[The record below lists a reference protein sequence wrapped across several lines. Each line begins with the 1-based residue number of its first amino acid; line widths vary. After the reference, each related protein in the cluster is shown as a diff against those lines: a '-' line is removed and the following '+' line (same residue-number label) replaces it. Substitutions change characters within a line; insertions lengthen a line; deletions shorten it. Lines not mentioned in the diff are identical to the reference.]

1 MALVLLICMVVSF
14 APAAY
19 ADVDEAPAVQEEPT
33 VQEET
38 VVEESTVKEPV
49 SEEEALV
56 EENDAETPEQP
67 AVPSGS
73 NSIKELFKFHCTT
86 DDTHADQTY
95 NWFGSYVKY
104 NNDMAYDAAR
114 GVWTASANITNV
126 QTLLST
132 GVKAPNKVWG
142 KTHYHTDADGNK
154 VITATIKLVWD
165 ASASGLNASGTQ
177 TTGLWLPD
185 GGVQTVDVWCATA
198 PAAPTIAALPK
209 STKSSTAIRV
219 QDSTVPFDPKN
230 TRDTVSSNVHYFRDL
245 KEGTYEFTPVTKDEN
260 GDFWC
265 TLKITDFAPYVANFN
280 TRNSNP
286 TPAYRIDEELT
297 TATFEWTLKYTG
309 SKTNYAQDGSGWS
322 IQSSSWA
329 KGETSRTGKLLYV
342 AQQYSVTYTDGVNGK
357 AFADQVLYAK
367 PGSATPDF
375 VGEPT
380 RAGYSFVGWTPEVS
394 DTVTGDV
401 VYTAVWKALSY
412 KITFNGN
419 GGKVGSAGAYTSK
432 KTFET
437 DSEVKLASAYDNTR
451 GKFVKAL
458 SDDYSTNY
466 RQIGWNTAKDGSGT
480 HYAMNGTMTMPAGNV
495 TLYAEW
501 EGYEWIHWNATVGE
515 GGESITIHEGVT
527 GATAKTGTSFK
538 LYTGNVGTGYGKVP
552 AAYYTPVEAT
562 AKDGYY
568 FVGWYDVAKD
578 ALVSAKTNLTTQD
591 FRDLRKLTM
600 AESGAV
606 LEARFAK
613 YLVVTYTDGVEDEDV
628 FADQVYSVKPGE
640 ATPEFVGTPTRT
652 NYDFKGWEPEVSAT
666 VTGDVT
672 YTAKWEPSTKKMPKN
687 ITEADVNKM
696 QIRAYAEGTESY
708 SSINE
713 MLSCS
718 PRIYAKGVEYTINP
732 VVGNDVDGYTTSV
745 TFHFKHG
752 DQLEAGAISVFNS
765 ERGLG
770 YYSDW
775 EKWTGNW
782 SYDFD
787 EYTGA
792 AKNGATRPAEQTLT
806 LKWVVTVNPRTGRET
821 GSWKALD
828 KNGNLAGNNT
838 AAINN
843 VIQVNLKLERTVTY
857 TDGVNGVVFADQVY
871 TIRNGSVAPAFDGTP
886 TREGYKFAGWE
897 PAFDATAKIYADTT
911 YVAQWIALYTVTYTD
926 GVDGEEI
933 FADQSTTVEDGSKT
947 PAFDG
952 TPEREGYVFK
962 GWAPAVAETV
972 TGNVTY
978 VAQWTALYT
987 VTYTDGVDGEE
998 LFADQSTTVE
1008 DGSKTPA
1015 FVGTPER
1022 AGYTFAGWAPEVA
1035 ETVTENVT
1043 YTAQWT
1049 ANDYTLS
1056 RNSNGGD
1063 ELADVT
1069 VTMGQPYGD
1078 AIVASPRAGYTEDG
1092 WFLIVDDTVIGT
1104 EIKADTEVA
1113 MPDNHRI
1120 FLKRSIAPVT
1130 VTVSEDII
1138 KDYDGEKVTLT
1149 ASTDEYTGLVYSYQW
1164 YKDGEE
1170 IKGATGKTLTLD
1182 GNVADSGVYT
1192 VKLTVTNAQ
1201 DSGVVTE
1208 NESVTA
1214 EAEVKVV
1221 INKINNSLTYNYNGA
1236 DEEDS
1241 TVETIESAIT
1251 VDADKEIT
1259 RKGYDF
1265 LGWNTKAD
1273 GTGDSYKSGDELTFV
1288 DNGNGGE
1295 AVTLYAQWKGKEYKL
1310 TFKIKEDPDFKEDV
1324 KLNFTSKT
1332 VVYGEKVGQFP
1343 YATRKDHI
1351 LVWYDKDGKRVNSE
1365 TVYLVEGDSTYTGV
1379 WTEYKPVVATGD
1391 SSNIALYAAAMFAS
1405 IACIGAGIILLRRK
1419 REE

>member
-1 MALVLLICMVVSF
+1 MSKNKGFSRVMALVLLICMVVSF

-19 ADVDEAPAVQEEPT
+19 ADVDEAPAVQEE
-33 VQEET
+33 T
-38 VVEESTVKEPV
+38 VVEESTVKKPV
-49 SEEEALV
+49 SEEEAPV

-73 NSIKELFKFHCTT
+73 NSIKELFKFHCTA

-104 NNDMAYDAAR
+104 NNDIAYDAAR

-142 KTHYHTDADGNK
+142 KTHYHTDADGNT
-154 VITATIKLVWD
+154 VRTATIKLIWNPD
-165 ASASGLNASGTQ
+165 AVGQNASGTETTGLWLPDGGVQ
-177 TTGLWLPD
+177 TVDVWCATAPAAPTIAGSFTRSAGSTVAIRIQDSAYDIPKYAKSYSKVTYFRYLKEGTYKFTPVTKDENGDYWCDLIIDPTSYIDEFNTANKADPAFRLDPNKPLSNFTYKMKYTGSKTDFKTDGSGWSMQSSSYDKTIGETAKTGKVAYVSQYYIVKYTDGVGGKAFADQTYYAAPNGATPAFNGTPTRTNYNFIGWDTTVADTVTGDVTYTAVWEIAEPVVPSGANSAKELFKFHCTVDDTHADQTYNWFGSYVKYNNDKTYDAERGVWTASANITNVQTLLSTGVKAPNKVWGKTHYHTDADGNTVRTATIKLIWNPDAVGQNASGTETTGLWLPD

-198 PAAPTIAALPK
+198 PAAPTIAALPR

-219 QDSTVPFDPKN
+219 QNSTVPFDPKN

-265 TLKITDFAPYVANFN
+265 TLKITDFAPYVTKFN
-280 TRNSNP
+280 TRNNNP

-309 SKTNYAQDGSGWS
+309 SKTDYKQDGSGWS

-342 AQQYSVTYTDGVNGK
+342 SQY
-357 AFADQVLYAK
+357 
-367 PGSATPDF
+367 
-375 VGEPT
+375 
-380 RAGYSFVGWTPEVS
+380 
-394 DTVTGDV
+394 
-401 VYTAVWKALSY
+401 
-412 KITFNGN
+412 
-419 GGKVGSAGAYTSK
+419 
-432 KTFET
+432 
-437 DSEVKLASAYDNTR
+437 
-451 GKFVKAL
+451 
-458 SDDYSTNY
+458 
-466 RQIGWNTAKDGSGT
+466 
-480 HYAMNGTMTMPAGNV
+480 
-495 TLYAEW
+495 
-501 EGYEWIHWNATVGE
+501 
-515 GGESITIHEGVT
+515 
-527 GATAKTGTSFK
+527 
-538 LYTGNVGTGYGKVP
+538 
-552 AAYYTPVEAT
+552 
-562 AKDGYY
+562 
-568 FVGWYDVAKD
+568 
-578 ALVSAKTNLTTQD
+578 
-591 FRDLRKLTM
+591 
-600 AESGAV
+600 
-606 LEARFAK
+606 
-613 YLVVTYTDGVEDEDV
+613 
-628 FADQVYSVKPGE
+628 
-640 ATPEFVGTPTRT
+640 
-652 NYDFKGWEPEVSAT
+652 
-666 VTGDVT
+666 
-672 YTAKWEPSTKKMPKN
+672 
-687 ITEADVNKM
+687 
-696 QIRAYAEGTESY
+696 
-708 SSINE
+708 
-713 MLSCS
+713 
-718 PRIYAKGVEYTINP
+718 
-732 VVGNDVDGYTTSV
+732 
-745 TFHFKHG
+745 
-752 DQLEAGAISVFNS
+752 
-765 ERGLG
+765 
-770 YYSDW
+770 
-775 EKWTGNW
+775 
-782 SYDFD
+782 
-787 EYTGA
+787 
-792 AKNGATRPAEQTLT
+792 
-806 LKWVVTVNPRTGRET
+806 
-821 GSWKALD
+821 
-828 KNGNLAGNNT
+828 
-838 AAINN
+838 
-843 VIQVNLKLERTVTY
+843 
-857 TDGVNGVVFADQVY
+857 
-871 TIRNGSVAPAFDGTP
+871 
-886 TREGYKFAGWE
+886 
-897 PAFDATAKIYADTT
+897 
-911 YVAQWIALYTVTYTD
+911 YTVTYTD
-926 GVDGEEI
+926 GINGEV
-933 FADQSTTVEDGSKT
+933 FADQSYTVRLGKAT

-962 GWAPAVAETV
+962 GWAPTVAETV

-978 VAQWTALYT
+978 VAQWNALYT

-1008 DGSKTPA
+1008 AGSKTPA
-1015 FVGTPER
+1015 FPRTPER
-1022 AGYTFAGWAPEVA
+1022 AGYTFAGWIPAVA
-1035 ETVTENVT
+1035 ETVTKDVT

-1056 RNSNGGD
+1056 RDSNGGD

-1092 WFLIVDDTVIGT
+1092 WFLIVDDTVRGT

-1130 VTVSEDII
+1130 VTVSEDIT
-1138 KDYDGEKVTLT
+1138 KDYDGEEIVLT
-1149 ASTDEYTGLVYSYQW
+1149 ASTEEYTGLRYAYQW
-1164 YKDGEE
+1164 YKDGEVLAG
-1170 IKGATGKTLTLD
+1170 KNDKTLTLD

-1201 DSGVVTE
+1201 DSGVITE
-1208 NESVTA
+1208 NDAVST

-1221 INKINNSLTYNYNGA
+1221 VNKINNSLTYNYNGA
-1236 DEEDS
+1236 DEKDS

-1273 GTGDSYKSGDELTFV
+1273 GTGDSYKSGDELTFA

-1351 LVWYDKDGKRVNSE
+1351 LVWYDKDGKRVDSE

-1405 IACIGAGIILLRRK
+1405 IACIGAGVILFRRK

>member
-1 MALVLLICMVVSF
+1 MSKNKGFSRVMALVLLICMVVSF

-19 ADVDEAPAVQEEPT
+19 ADVDEAPAVQEE
-33 VQEET
+33 T
-38 VVEESTVKEPV
+38 VVEESTVKKPV
-49 SEEEALV
+49 SEEEAPV

-73 NSIKELFKFHCTT
+73 NSIKELFKFHCTA

-114 GVWTASANITNV
+114 GVWTATANITNV

-142 KTHYHTDADGNK
+142 KTHYHTDADGNT
-154 VITATIKLVWD
+154 VRTATIKLVWD
-165 ASASGLNASGTQ
+165 ANATGQNASGTETTGLWLPDGGVQ
-177 TTGLWLPD
+177 TVDVWCATAPAAPTIAGSFTRSAGSTVAIRIQDSAYDIPKYAQSYSKVTYFRYLKEGTYKFTPVTKDENGDYWCDLIIDPTSYIDEFNTANKADPAFRLDPNKPLSNFTYKMKYTGSKTDFKTDGSGWSMQSSSYDKTIGETAKTGKVAYVSQYYIVKYTDGVGGKAFADQTYYAAPNGATPAFNGTPTRTNYNFIGWDTTVADTVTGDVTYTAVWEIAEPVVPSGANSAKELFKFHCTVDDTHADQTYNWFGNYVKYNNDKTYDAERGVWTATANITNVQTLLSTGVKAPNKVWGKTHYHTDADGNTVRTATIKLVWDANATGQNASGTETTGLWLPD

-198 PAAPTIAALPK
+198 PAAPTIAALPR

-219 QDSTVPFDPKN
+219 QNSTVPFDPKN

-265 TLKITDFAPYVANFN
+265 TLKITDFAPYVTKFN
-280 TRNSNP
+280 TRNNNP

-309 SKTNYAQDGSGWS
+309 SKTDYKQDGSGWS

-342 AQQYSVTYTDGVNGK
+342 SQYYTVTYSDG
-357 AFADQVLYAK
+357 A
-367 PGSATPDF
+367 
-375 VGEPT
+375 
-380 RAGYSFVGWTPEVS
+380 
-394 DTVTGDV
+394 
-401 VYTAVWKALSY
+401 
-412 KITFNGN
+412 
-419 GGKVGSAGAYTSK
+419 
-432 KTFET
+432 
-437 DSEVKLASAYDNTR
+437 
-451 GKFVKAL
+451 
-458 SDDYSTNY
+458 
-466 RQIGWNTAKDGSGT
+466 
-480 HYAMNGTMTMPAGNV
+480 NGT
-495 TLYAEW
+495 
-501 EGYEWIHWNATVGE
+501 
-515 GGESITIHEGVT
+515 
-527 GATAKTGTSFK
+527 
-538 LYTGNVGTGYGKVP
+538 
-552 AAYYTPVEAT
+552 
-562 AKDGYY
+562 
-568 FVGWYDVAKD
+568 
-578 ALVSAKTNLTTQD
+578 
-591 FRDLRKLTM
+591 
-600 AESGAV
+600 
-606 LEARFAK
+606 
-613 YLVVTYTDGVEDEDV
+613 V
-628 FADQVYSVKPGE
+628 FADQS
-640 ATPEFVGTPTRT
+640 
-652 NYDFKGWEPEVSAT
+652 
-666 VTGDVT
+666 
-672 YTAKWEPSTKKMPKN
+672 
-687 ITEADVNKM
+687 
-696 QIRAYAEGTESY
+696 
-708 SSINE
+708 
-713 MLSCS
+713 
-718 PRIYAKGVEYTINP
+718 
-732 VVGNDVDGYTTSV
+732 
-745 TFHFKHG
+745 
-752 DQLEAGAISVFNS
+752 
-765 ERGLG
+765 
-770 YYSDW
+770 
-775 EKWTGNW
+775 
-782 SYDFD
+782 
-787 EYTGA
+787 
-792 AKNGATRPAEQTLT
+792 
-806 LKWVVTVNPRTGRET
+806 
-821 GSWKALD
+821 
-828 KNGNLAGNNT
+828 
-838 AAINN
+838 
-843 VIQVNLKLERTVTY
+843 
-857 TDGVNGVVFADQVY
+857 
-871 TIRNGSVAPAFDGTP
+871 
-886 TREGYKFAGWE
+886 
-897 PAFDATAKIYADTT
+897 
-911 YVAQWIALYTVTYTD
+911 YTVRL
-926 GVDGEEI
+926 GK
-933 FADQSTTVEDGSKT
+933 AT

-962 GWAPAVAETV
+962 GWAPTVAETV
-972 TGNVTY
+972 TGNATY
-978 VAQWTALYT
+978 VAQWNALYT

-1008 DGSKTPA
+1008 AGSKTPA
-1015 FVGTPER
+1015 FPRTPER
-1022 AGYTFAGWAPEVA
+1022 AGYTFSGWAPEVA
-1035 ETVTENVT
+1035 ETVTKDVT

-1056 RNSNGGD
+1056 RDSNGGD

-1092 WFLIVDDTVIGT
+1092 WFLIVDDTVRGT

-1130 VTVSEDII
+1130 VTVSEDIT
-1138 KDYDGEKVTLT
+1138 KDYDGEEIVLT
-1149 ASTDEYTGLVYSYQW
+1149 ASTEEYTGLRYAYQW
-1164 YKDGEE
+1164 YKDGEVLAG
-1170 IKGATGKTLTLD
+1170 KNDKTLTLD

-1192 VKLTVTNAQ
+1192 VKLTVTTAQ
-1201 DSGVVTE
+1201 DSGVITE
-1208 NESVTA
+1208 NDAVST

-1221 INKINNSLTYNYNGA
+1221 VNKINNSLTYNYNGA
-1236 DEEDS
+1236 DEKDS
-1241 TVETIESAIT
+1241 TVETTESAIT

-1273 GTGDSYKSGDELTFV
+1273 GTGDSYKNGDELTFV

-1405 IACIGAGIILLRRK
+1405 IACIGAGVILLRRK

>member
-1 MALVLLICMVVSF
+1 MSKNKGFSRVMALVLLICMVVSF

-19 ADVDEAPAVQEEPT
+19 ADVDEAPAVQEE
-33 VQEET
+33 T
-38 VVEESTVKEPV
+38 VVEESTVKKPV
-49 SEEEALV
+49 SEEEAPV

-73 NSIKELFKFHCTT
+73 NSIKELFKFHCTA

-95 NWFGSYVKY
+95 NWFGSYVKQ
-104 NNDMAYDAAR
+104 NNDMAYDAARGVWTATANITNVQTLLSTGVKAPNKVWGKTHYHTDADGNTVRTATIKLVWDANATGQNASGTETTGLWLPDGGVQTVDVWCATAPAAPTIAGSFTRSAGSTVAIRIQDSAYDIPKYAQSYSKVTYFRYLKEGTYEFTPVTKDENGDFWCDLVIDPTSYIDEFNTANKADPAFRLDPNKPLSNFTYKMKYTGSKTDFKTDGSGWSMQSSSYDKTIGETAKTGKVAYVSQYYIVKYTDGVGGKAFADQTHYAAPNGATPAFNGTPTRTNYNFIGWDTTVADTVTGDVTYTAVWEIAEPVVPSGANSAKELFKFHCTVDDTHADQTYNWFGNYVKYNNDKTYDAER

-142 KTHYHTDADGNK
+142 KTHYHTDADGNT
-154 VITATIKLVWD
+154 VRTATIKLIWNPD
-165 ASASGLNASGTQ
+165 AVGQNASGTE

-198 PAAPTIAALPK
+198 PAAPTIAALPR

-219 QDSTVPFDPKN
+219 QNSTVPFDPKN

-265 TLKITDFAPYVANFN
+265 TLKITDFAPYVTKFN
-280 TRNSNP
+280 TRNNNP

-309 SKTNYAQDGSGWS
+309 SKTDYKQDGSGWS

-342 AQQYSVTYTDGVNGK
+342 SQYYTVTYSDG
-357 AFADQVLYAK
+357 A
-367 PGSATPDF
+367 
-375 VGEPT
+375 
-380 RAGYSFVGWTPEVS
+380 
-394 DTVTGDV
+394 
-401 VYTAVWKALSY
+401 
-412 KITFNGN
+412 
-419 GGKVGSAGAYTSK
+419 
-432 KTFET
+432 
-437 DSEVKLASAYDNTR
+437 
-451 GKFVKAL
+451 
-458 SDDYSTNY
+458 
-466 RQIGWNTAKDGSGT
+466 
-480 HYAMNGTMTMPAGNV
+480 NGT
-495 TLYAEW
+495 
-501 EGYEWIHWNATVGE
+501 
-515 GGESITIHEGVT
+515 
-527 GATAKTGTSFK
+527 
-538 LYTGNVGTGYGKVP
+538 
-552 AAYYTPVEAT
+552 
-562 AKDGYY
+562 
-568 FVGWYDVAKD
+568 
-578 ALVSAKTNLTTQD
+578 
-591 FRDLRKLTM
+591 
-600 AESGAV
+600 
-606 LEARFAK
+606 
-613 YLVVTYTDGVEDEDV
+613 V
-628 FADQVYSVKPGE
+628 FADQS
-640 ATPEFVGTPTRT
+640 
-652 NYDFKGWEPEVSAT
+652 
-666 VTGDVT
+666 
-672 YTAKWEPSTKKMPKN
+672 
-687 ITEADVNKM
+687 
-696 QIRAYAEGTESY
+696 
-708 SSINE
+708 
-713 MLSCS
+713 
-718 PRIYAKGVEYTINP
+718 
-732 VVGNDVDGYTTSV
+732 
-745 TFHFKHG
+745 
-752 DQLEAGAISVFNS
+752 
-765 ERGLG
+765 
-770 YYSDW
+770 
-775 EKWTGNW
+775 
-782 SYDFD
+782 
-787 EYTGA
+787 
-792 AKNGATRPAEQTLT
+792 
-806 LKWVVTVNPRTGRET
+806 
-821 GSWKALD
+821 
-828 KNGNLAGNNT
+828 
-838 AAINN
+838 
-843 VIQVNLKLERTVTY
+843 
-857 TDGVNGVVFADQVY
+857 
-871 TIRNGSVAPAFDGTP
+871 
-886 TREGYKFAGWE
+886 
-897 PAFDATAKIYADTT
+897 
-911 YVAQWIALYTVTYTD
+911 YTVRL
-926 GVDGEEI
+926 GK
-933 FADQSTTVEDGSKT
+933 AT

-962 GWAPAVAETV
+962 GWAPTVAETV
-972 TGNVTY
+972 TSNATY
-978 VAQWTALYT
+978 VAQWNALYT

-1008 DGSKTPA
+1008 AGSKTPA
-1015 FVGTPER
+1015 FPRTPER
-1022 AGYTFAGWAPEVA
+1022 AGYTFAGWIPAVA
-1035 ETVTENVT
+1035 ETVTKDVT

-1056 RNSNGGD
+1056 RDSNGGD

-1092 WFLIVDDTVIGT
+1092 WFLIVDDTVRGT

-1130 VTVSEDII
+1130 VTVSEDIT
-1138 KDYDGEKVTLT
+1138 KDYDGEEIVLT
-1149 ASTDEYTGLVYSYQW
+1149 ASIEEYTGLRYAYQW
-1164 YKDGEE
+1164 YKDGEVLAG
-1170 IKGATGKTLTLD
+1170 KNDKTLTLD

-1201 DSGVVTE
+1201 DSGVITE
-1208 NESVTA
+1208 NDAVST

-1221 INKINNSLTYNYNGA
+1221 VNKINNSLTYNYNGA
-1236 DEEDS
+1236 DEKDS
-1241 TVETIESAIT
+1241 TVETTESTVT

-1379 WTEYKPVVATGD
+1379 WTEYKPIVATGD

-1405 IACIGAGIILLRRK
+1405 IACIGAGVILLRRK

>member
-1 MALVLLICMVVSF
+1 MSKNKGFSRVMALVLLICMVVSF

-19 ADVDEAPAVQEEPT
+19 ADVDEAPAVQEE
-33 VQEET
+33 T
-38 VVEESTVKEPV
+38 VVEESTVKKPV
-49 SEEEALV
+49 SEEEAPV

-73 NSIKELFKFHCTT
+73 NSIKELFKFHCTA

-104 NNDMAYDAAR
+104 NNDIAYDAAR

-126 QTLLST
+126 QTLLSA

-142 KTHYHTDADGNK
+142 KTHYHTDADGNT
-154 VITATIKLVWD
+154 VRTATIKLVWD

-185 GGVQTVDVWCATA
+185 GGVQTVDVWCATAPAAPTIAGSFTRSAGSTVAIRIQDSAYAIPKYAQSYSKVTYFRYLKEGTYKFTPVTKDENGDFWCDLVIDPTSYIDEFNTANKADPAFRLDPNKPLSNFTYKMKYTGSKTDFKTDGSGWSMQSSSYDKTIGETAKTGKVAYVSQYYIVKYTDGVGGKAFADQTYYAAPNGATPAFNGTPTRTNYNFIGWDTTVADTVTGDVTYTAVWEIAEPVVPSGANSAKELFKFHCTVDDTHADQTYNWFGSYVKYNNDKTYDAERGVWTATANITNVQTLLSTGVKAPNKVWGKTHYHTDADGNTVRTATIKLVWNPDAVGQNASGTETTGLWMPDGTQNVDVWCATA

-265 TLKITDFAPYVANFN
+265 TLKITDFAPYVTKFN

-286 TPAYRIDEELT
+286 TPAYSIDEELT

-309 SKTNYAQDGSGWS
+309 SKTDYKQDGSGWS

-342 AQQYSVTYTDGVNGK
+342 SQY
-357 AFADQVLYAK
+357 
-367 PGSATPDF
+367 
-375 VGEPT
+375 
-380 RAGYSFVGWTPEVS
+380 
-394 DTVTGDV
+394 
-401 VYTAVWKALSY
+401 
-412 KITFNGN
+412 
-419 GGKVGSAGAYTSK
+419 
-432 KTFET
+432 
-437 DSEVKLASAYDNTR
+437 
-451 GKFVKAL
+451 
-458 SDDYSTNY
+458 
-466 RQIGWNTAKDGSGT
+466 
-480 HYAMNGTMTMPAGNV
+480 
-495 TLYAEW
+495 
-501 EGYEWIHWNATVGE
+501 
-515 GGESITIHEGVT
+515 
-527 GATAKTGTSFK
+527 
-538 LYTGNVGTGYGKVP
+538 
-552 AAYYTPVEAT
+552 
-562 AKDGYY
+562 
-568 FVGWYDVAKD
+568 
-578 ALVSAKTNLTTQD
+578 
-591 FRDLRKLTM
+591 
-600 AESGAV
+600 
-606 LEARFAK
+606 
-613 YLVVTYTDGVEDEDV
+613 
-628 FADQVYSVKPGE
+628 
-640 ATPEFVGTPTRT
+640 
-652 NYDFKGWEPEVSAT
+652 
-666 VTGDVT
+666 
-672 YTAKWEPSTKKMPKN
+672 
-687 ITEADVNKM
+687 
-696 QIRAYAEGTESY
+696 
-708 SSINE
+708 
-713 MLSCS
+713 
-718 PRIYAKGVEYTINP
+718 
-732 VVGNDVDGYTTSV
+732 
-745 TFHFKHG
+745 
-752 DQLEAGAISVFNS
+752 
-765 ERGLG
+765 
-770 YYSDW
+770 
-775 EKWTGNW
+775 
-782 SYDFD
+782 
-787 EYTGA
+787 
-792 AKNGATRPAEQTLT
+792 
-806 LKWVVTVNPRTGRET
+806 
-821 GSWKALD
+821 
-828 KNGNLAGNNT
+828 
-838 AAINN
+838 
-843 VIQVNLKLERTVTY
+843 
-857 TDGVNGVVFADQVY
+857 
-871 TIRNGSVAPAFDGTP
+871 
-886 TREGYKFAGWE
+886 
-897 PAFDATAKIYADTT
+897 
-911 YVAQWIALYTVTYTD
+911 YTVTYTD
-926 GVDGEEI
+926 GINGEV
-933 FADQSTTVEDGSKT
+933 FADQSYTVRLGKAT
-947 PAFDG
+947 PAFVG

-972 TGNVTY
+972 TENVTYVAQWNALYTVTYTDGVDGEELFADQSYTVENGEATPAFVGTPEREGYVFKGWAPTVADTVTGNVTY
-978 VAQWTALYT
+978 VAQWNALYT

-1008 DGSKTPA
+1008 AGSKTPA
-1015 FVGTPER
+1015 FPRTPER

-1056 RNSNGGD
+1056 RDSNGG
-1063 ELADVT
+1063 EALADVT
-1069 VTMGQPYGD
+1069 VTFAKPYGD

-1092 WFLIVDDTVIGT
+1092 WFLIVDDTVRGT

-1130 VTVSEDII
+1130 VTVSEDIT
-1138 KDYDGEKVTLT
+1138 KDYDGEEIVLT
-1149 ASTDEYTGLVYSYQW
+1149 ASTEEYTGLRYAYQW
-1164 YKDGEE
+1164 YKDGEVLAG
-1170 IKGATGKTLTLD
+1170 KNDKTLTLD
-1182 GNVADSGVYT
+1182 GNVTDSGVYT

-1201 DSGVVTE
+1201 DSGVITE
-1208 NESVTA
+1208 NDAVST

-1221 INKINNSLTYNYNGA
+1221 VNKVNNSLTYNYNGA
-1236 DEEDS
+1236 DEKDS
-1241 TVETIESAIT
+1241 TVETIESTVT

-1295 AVTLYAQWKGKEYKL
+1295 SVTLYAQWKGKEYKL

-1324 KLNFTSKT
+1324 KLNFTTKT

-1405 IACIGAGIILLRRK
+1405 IACIGAGVILLRRK

>member
-1 MALVLLICMVVSF
+1 MSKNKGFSRVMALVLLICMVVSF

-19 ADVDEAPAVQEEPT
+19 ADVDEAPAVQEE
-33 VQEET
+33 T
-38 VVEESTVKEPV
+38 VVEESTVKKPV
-49 SEEEALV
+49 SEEEAPV

-73 NSIKELFKFHCTT
+73 NSIKELFKFHCTA

-114 GVWTASANITNV
+114 GVWTATANITNV

-142 KTHYHTDADGNK
+142 KTHYHTDADGNT
-154 VITATIKLVWD
+154 VRTATIKLVWD
-165 ASASGLNASGTQ
+165 ANATGQNASGTETTGLWLPDGGVQ
-177 TTGLWLPD
+177 TVDVWCATAPAAPTIAGSFTRSAGSTVAIRIQDSAYDIPKYAKSYSKVTYFRYLKEGTYKFTPVTKDENGDYWCDLIIDPTSYIDEFNTANKADPAFRLDPNKPLSNFTYKMKYTGSKTDFKTDGSGWSMQSSSYDKTIGETAKTGKVAYVSQYYIVKYTDGVGGKAFADQTYYAAPNGATPAFNGTPTRTNYNFIGWDTTVADTVTGDVTYTAVWEIAEPVVPSGANSAKELFKFHCTVDDTHADQTYNWFGNYVKYNNDKTYDAERGVWTASANITNVQTLLSTGVKAPNKVWSKTHYHTDADGNTVRTATIKLIWNPDAVGQNASGTETTGLWLPD

-198 PAAPTIAALPK
+198 PAAPTIAALPR

-219 QDSTVPFDPKN
+219 QNSTVPFDPKN

-265 TLKITDFAPYVANFN
+265 TLKITDFAPYVTKFN
-280 TRNSNP
+280 TRNNNP

-342 AQQYSVTYTDGVNGK
+342 SQLCTVTYSDGANG
-357 AFADQVLYAK
+357 
-367 PGSATPDF
+367 
-375 VGEPT
+375 E
-380 RAGYSFVGWTPEVS
+380 
-394 DTVTGDV
+394 
-401 VYTAVWKALSY
+401 
-412 KITFNGN
+412 
-419 GGKVGSAGAYTSK
+419 
-432 KTFET
+432 
-437 DSEVKLASAYDNTR
+437 
-451 GKFVKAL
+451 
-458 SDDYSTNY
+458 
-466 RQIGWNTAKDGSGT
+466 
-480 HYAMNGTMTMPAGNV
+480 
-495 TLYAEW
+495 
-501 EGYEWIHWNATVGE
+501 
-515 GGESITIHEGVT
+515 
-527 GATAKTGTSFK
+527 
-538 LYTGNVGTGYGKVP
+538 
-552 AAYYTPVEAT
+552 
-562 AKDGYY
+562 
-568 FVGWYDVAKD
+568 
-578 ALVSAKTNLTTQD
+578 
-591 FRDLRKLTM
+591 
-600 AESGAV
+600 
-606 LEARFAK
+606 
-613 YLVVTYTDGVEDEDV
+613 V
-628 FADQVYSVKPGE
+628 FADQS
-640 ATPEFVGTPTRT
+640 
-652 NYDFKGWEPEVSAT
+652 
-666 VTGDVT
+666 
-672 YTAKWEPSTKKMPKN
+672 
-687 ITEADVNKM
+687 
-696 QIRAYAEGTESY
+696 
-708 SSINE
+708 
-713 MLSCS
+713 
-718 PRIYAKGVEYTINP
+718 
-732 VVGNDVDGYTTSV
+732 
-745 TFHFKHG
+745 
-752 DQLEAGAISVFNS
+752 
-765 ERGLG
+765 
-770 YYSDW
+770 
-775 EKWTGNW
+775 
-782 SYDFD
+782 
-787 EYTGA
+787 
-792 AKNGATRPAEQTLT
+792 
-806 LKWVVTVNPRTGRET
+806 
-821 GSWKALD
+821 
-828 KNGNLAGNNT
+828 
-838 AAINN
+838 
-843 VIQVNLKLERTVTY
+843 
-857 TDGVNGVVFADQVY
+857 
-871 TIRNGSVAPAFDGTP
+871 
-886 TREGYKFAGWE
+886 
-897 PAFDATAKIYADTT
+897 
-911 YVAQWIALYTVTYTD
+911 YTVRL
-926 GVDGEEI
+926 GK
-933 FADQSTTVEDGSKT
+933 AT
-947 PAFDG
+947 PAFNG

-962 GWAPAVAETV
+962 GWAPTVAETV
-972 TGNVTY
+972 TGNATY
-978 VAQWTALYT
+978 VAQWNALYT

-1008 DGSKTPA
+1008 AGSKTPA
-1015 FVGTPER
+1015 FPRTPER
-1022 AGYTFAGWAPEVA
+1022 AGYTFSGWAPEVA
-1035 ETVTENVT
+1035 ETVTKDVT

-1056 RNSNGGD
+1056 RDSNGGD

-1092 WFLIVDDTVIGT
+1092 WFLIVDDTVRGT

-1130 VTVSEDII
+1130 VTVSEDIT
-1138 KDYDGEKVTLT
+1138 KDYDGEEIVLT
-1149 ASTDEYTGLVYSYQW
+1149 ASTEEYTGLRYTYQW
-1164 YKDGEE
+1164 YKDGEVLAG
-1170 IKGATGKTLTLD
+1170 KNDKTLTLD

-1201 DSGVVTE
+1201 DSGVITE
-1208 NESVTA
+1208 NDAVST

-1221 INKINNSLTYNYNGA
+1221 VNKINNSLTYNYNGA
-1236 DEEDS
+1236 DEKDS
-1241 TVETIESAIT
+1241 TVETIESTVT

-1405 IACIGAGIILLRRK
+1405 IACIGAGVILLRRK

>member
-1 MALVLLICMVVSF
+1 MSKNKGFSRVMALVLLICMVVSF

-19 ADVDEAPAVQEEPT
+19 ADVDEAPAVQEE
-33 VQEET
+33 T
-38 VVEESTVKEPV
+38 VVEESTVKKPV
-49 SEEEALV
+49 SEEEAPV
-56 EENDAETPEQP
+56 EEKDAETPEQP

-73 NSIKELFKFHCTT
+73 NSIKELFKFHCTA

-114 GVWTASANITNV
+114 GVWTATANITNV

-165 ASASGLNASGTQ
+165 ANATGQNASGTETTGLWLPDGGVQ
-177 TTGLWLPD
+177 TVDVWCATAPAAPTIAGSFTKSAGSTVAIRIQDSAYDIPKYAKSYSKVTYFRYLKEGTYKFTPVTKDENGDYWCDLIIDPTSYIDEFNTANKADPAFRLDPNKPLSNFTYKMKYTGSKTDFKTDGSGWSMQSSSYDKTIGETAKTGKVAYVSQYYIVKYTDGVGGKAFADQTHYAAPNGATPAFNGTPTRTNYNFIGWDTTVADTVTGDVTYTAVWEIAEPVVPSGANSAKELFKFHCTVDDTHADQTYNWFGNYVKYNNDKTYDAERGVWTASANITNVQTLLSTGVKAPNKVWGKTHYHTDADGNTVRTATIKLIWNPDAVGQNASGTETTGLWLPD

-198 PAAPTIAALPK
+198 PAAPTIAALPR

-219 QDSTVPFDPKN
+219 QNSTVPFDPKN

-265 TLKITDFAPYVANFN
+265 TLKITDFAPYVTKFN
-280 TRNSNP
+280 TRNNNP

-309 SKTNYAQDGSGWS
+309 SKTDYKQDGSGWS

-342 AQQYSVTYTDGVNGK
+342 SQYYTVTYSDG
-357 AFADQVLYAK
+357 A
-367 PGSATPDF
+367 
-375 VGEPT
+375 
-380 RAGYSFVGWTPEVS
+380 
-394 DTVTGDV
+394 
-401 VYTAVWKALSY
+401 
-412 KITFNGN
+412 
-419 GGKVGSAGAYTSK
+419 
-432 KTFET
+432 
-437 DSEVKLASAYDNTR
+437 
-451 GKFVKAL
+451 
-458 SDDYSTNY
+458 
-466 RQIGWNTAKDGSGT
+466 
-480 HYAMNGTMTMPAGNV
+480 NGT
-495 TLYAEW
+495 
-501 EGYEWIHWNATVGE
+501 
-515 GGESITIHEGVT
+515 
-527 GATAKTGTSFK
+527 
-538 LYTGNVGTGYGKVP
+538 
-552 AAYYTPVEAT
+552 
-562 AKDGYY
+562 
-568 FVGWYDVAKD
+568 
-578 ALVSAKTNLTTQD
+578 
-591 FRDLRKLTM
+591 
-600 AESGAV
+600 
-606 LEARFAK
+606 
-613 YLVVTYTDGVEDEDV
+613 V
-628 FADQVYSVKPGE
+628 FADQS
-640 ATPEFVGTPTRT
+640 
-652 NYDFKGWEPEVSAT
+652 
-666 VTGDVT
+666 
-672 YTAKWEPSTKKMPKN
+672 
-687 ITEADVNKM
+687 
-696 QIRAYAEGTESY
+696 
-708 SSINE
+708 
-713 MLSCS
+713 
-718 PRIYAKGVEYTINP
+718 
-732 VVGNDVDGYTTSV
+732 
-745 TFHFKHG
+745 
-752 DQLEAGAISVFNS
+752 
-765 ERGLG
+765 
-770 YYSDW
+770 
-775 EKWTGNW
+775 
-782 SYDFD
+782 
-787 EYTGA
+787 
-792 AKNGATRPAEQTLT
+792 
-806 LKWVVTVNPRTGRET
+806 
-821 GSWKALD
+821 
-828 KNGNLAGNNT
+828 
-838 AAINN
+838 
-843 VIQVNLKLERTVTY
+843 
-857 TDGVNGVVFADQVY
+857 
-871 TIRNGSVAPAFDGTP
+871 
-886 TREGYKFAGWE
+886 
-897 PAFDATAKIYADTT
+897 
-911 YVAQWIALYTVTYTD
+911 YTVRL
-926 GVDGEEI
+926 GK
-933 FADQSTTVEDGSKT
+933 AT

-962 GWAPAVAETV
+962 GWAPTVAETV
-972 TGNVTY
+972 TSNATY
-978 VAQWTALYT
+978 VAQWNALYT

-1008 DGSKTPA
+1008 AGSKTPA
-1015 FVGTPER
+1015 FPRTPER
-1022 AGYTFAGWAPEVA
+1022 AGYTFAGWIPAVA
-1035 ETVTENVT
+1035 ETVTKDVT

-1056 RNSNGGD
+1056 RDSNGGD

-1078 AIVASPRAGYTEDG
+1078 AIVASPRDGYTEDG
-1092 WFLIVDDTVIGT
+1092 WFLIVDDTVRGT

-1130 VTVSEDII
+1130 VTVSEDIT
-1138 KDYDGEKVTLT
+1138 KDYDGEEIVLT
-1149 ASTDEYTGLVYSYQW
+1149 ASTEEYTGLRYAYQW
-1164 YKDGEE
+1164 YKDGEVLAG
-1170 IKGATGKTLTLD
+1170 KNDKTLTLD

-1201 DSGVVTE
+1201 DSGVITE
-1208 NESVTA
+1208 NDAVST

-1221 INKINNSLTYNYNGA
+1221 VNKINNSLTYNYNGA

-1241 TVETIESAIT
+1241 TVETTESTVT

-1295 AVTLYAQWKGKEYKL
+1295 SVTLYAQWKGKEYKL

-1405 IACIGAGIILLRRK
+1405 IACIGAGVILLRRK

>member
-1 MALVLLICMVVSF
+1 MSKNKGFSRVMALVLLICMVVSF

-19 ADVDEAPAVQEEPT
+19 ADVDEAPAVQEE
-33 VQEET
+33 T
-38 VVEESTVKEPV
+38 VVEESTVKKPV
-49 SEEEALV
+49 SEEEAPV

-73 NSIKELFKFHCTT
+73 NSIKELFKFHCTA

-104 NNDMAYDAAR
+104 NNDIAYDAAR

-142 KTHYHTDADGNK
+142 KTHYHTDADGNT
-154 VITATIKLVWD
+154 VRTATIKLIWNPD
-165 ASASGLNASGTQ
+165 AVGQNASGTE

-198 PAAPTIAALPK
+198 PAAPTIAALPR

-219 QDSTVPFDPKN
+219 QNSTVPFDPKN

-265 TLKITDFAPYVANFN
+265 TLKITDFAPYVTKFN
-280 TRNSNP
+280 TRNNNP

-309 SKTNYAQDGSGWS
+309 SKTDYKQDGSGWS

-342 AQQYSVTYTDGVNGK
+342 SQLCTVTYSDGANG
-357 AFADQVLYAK
+357 
-367 PGSATPDF
+367 
-375 VGEPT
+375 E
-380 RAGYSFVGWTPEVS
+380 
-394 DTVTGDV
+394 
-401 VYTAVWKALSY
+401 
-412 KITFNGN
+412 
-419 GGKVGSAGAYTSK
+419 
-432 KTFET
+432 
-437 DSEVKLASAYDNTR
+437 
-451 GKFVKAL
+451 
-458 SDDYSTNY
+458 
-466 RQIGWNTAKDGSGT
+466 
-480 HYAMNGTMTMPAGNV
+480 
-495 TLYAEW
+495 
-501 EGYEWIHWNATVGE
+501 
-515 GGESITIHEGVT
+515 
-527 GATAKTGTSFK
+527 
-538 LYTGNVGTGYGKVP
+538 
-552 AAYYTPVEAT
+552 
-562 AKDGYY
+562 
-568 FVGWYDVAKD
+568 
-578 ALVSAKTNLTTQD
+578 
-591 FRDLRKLTM
+591 
-600 AESGAV
+600 
-606 LEARFAK
+606 
-613 YLVVTYTDGVEDEDV
+613 V
-628 FADQVYSVKPGE
+628 FADQS
-640 ATPEFVGTPTRT
+640 
-652 NYDFKGWEPEVSAT
+652 
-666 VTGDVT
+666 
-672 YTAKWEPSTKKMPKN
+672 
-687 ITEADVNKM
+687 
-696 QIRAYAEGTESY
+696 
-708 SSINE
+708 
-713 MLSCS
+713 
-718 PRIYAKGVEYTINP
+718 
-732 VVGNDVDGYTTSV
+732 
-745 TFHFKHG
+745 
-752 DQLEAGAISVFNS
+752 
-765 ERGLG
+765 
-770 YYSDW
+770 
-775 EKWTGNW
+775 
-782 SYDFD
+782 
-787 EYTGA
+787 
-792 AKNGATRPAEQTLT
+792 
-806 LKWVVTVNPRTGRET
+806 
-821 GSWKALD
+821 
-828 KNGNLAGNNT
+828 
-838 AAINN
+838 
-843 VIQVNLKLERTVTY
+843 
-857 TDGVNGVVFADQVY
+857 
-871 TIRNGSVAPAFDGTP
+871 
-886 TREGYKFAGWE
+886 
-897 PAFDATAKIYADTT
+897 
-911 YVAQWIALYTVTYTD
+911 YTVRL
-926 GVDGEEI
+926 GK
-933 FADQSTTVEDGSKT
+933 AT
-947 PAFDG
+947 PAFNG

-962 GWAPAVAETV
+962 GWAPTVAETV
-972 TGNVTY
+972 TK
-978 VAQWTALYT
+978 
-987 VTYTDGVDGEE
+987 D
-998 LFADQSTTVE
+998 
-1008 DGSKTPA
+1008 
-1015 FVGTPER
+1015 
-1022 AGYTFAGWAPEVA
+1022 
-1035 ETVTENVT
+1035 VT

-1056 RNSNGGD
+1056 RDSNGGD

-1092 WFLIVDDTVIGT
+1092 WFLIVDDTVRGT

-1130 VTVSEDII
+1130 VTVSEDIT
-1138 KDYDGEKVTLT
+1138 KDYDGEEIVLT
-1149 ASTDEYTGLVYSYQW
+1149 ASTEEYTGLRYAYQW
-1164 YKDGEE
+1164 YKDGEVLAG
-1170 IKGATGKTLTLD
+1170 KNDKTLTLD

-1201 DSGVVTE
+1201 DSGVITE
-1208 NESVTA
+1208 NDAVST

-1236 DEEDS
+1236 DEKDS

-1351 LVWYDKDGKRVNSE
+1351 LVWYDKDGKRVDSE

-1405 IACIGAGIILLRRK
+1405 IACIGAGVILLRRK

>member
-1 MALVLLICMVVSF
+1 MSKNKGFSRVMALVLLICMVVSF

-19 ADVDEAPAVQEEPT
+19 ADVDEAPAVQEE
-33 VQEET
+33 T
-38 VVEESTVKEPV
+38 VVEESTVKKPV
-49 SEEEALV
+49 SEEEAPV

-73 NSIKELFKFHCTT
+73 NSIKELFKFHCTA

-114 GVWTASANITNV
+114 GVWTATANITNV

-142 KTHYHTDADGNK
+142 KTHYHTDADGNT
-154 VITATIKLVWD
+154 VRTATIKLVWD
-165 ASASGLNASGTQ
+165 ANATGQNASGTETTGLWLPDGGVQ
-177 TTGLWLPD
+177 TVDVWCATAPAAPTIAGSFTRSAGSTVAIRIQDSAYDIPKYAKSYSKVTYFRYLKEGTYKFTPVTKDENGDYWCDLIIDPTSYIDEFNTANKADPAFRLDPNKPLSNFTYKMKYTGSKTDFKTDGSGWSMQSSSYDKTIGETAKTGKVAYVSQYYIVKYTDGVGGKAFADQTYYAAPNGATPAFNGTPTRTNYNFIGWDTTVADTVTGDVTYTAVWEIAEPVVPSGANSAKELFKFHCTVDDTHADQTYNWFGNYVKYNNDKTYDAERGVWTASANITNVQTLLSTGVKAPNKVWSKTHYHTDADGNTVRTATIKLIWNPDAVGQNASGTETTGLWLPD

-198 PAAPTIAALPK
+198 PAAPTIAALPR

-219 QDSTVPFDPKN
+219 QNSTVPFDPKN

-265 TLKITDFAPYVANFN
+265 TLKITDFAPYVTKFN
-280 TRNSNP
+280 TRNNNP

-309 SKTNYAQDGSGWS
+309 SKTDYKQDGSGWS

-342 AQQYSVTYTDGVNGK
+342 SQYYTVTYSDG
-357 AFADQVLYAK
+357 A
-367 PGSATPDF
+367 
-375 VGEPT
+375 
-380 RAGYSFVGWTPEVS
+380 
-394 DTVTGDV
+394 
-401 VYTAVWKALSY
+401 
-412 KITFNGN
+412 
-419 GGKVGSAGAYTSK
+419 
-432 KTFET
+432 
-437 DSEVKLASAYDNTR
+437 
-451 GKFVKAL
+451 
-458 SDDYSTNY
+458 
-466 RQIGWNTAKDGSGT
+466 
-480 HYAMNGTMTMPAGNV
+480 NGT
-495 TLYAEW
+495 
-501 EGYEWIHWNATVGE
+501 
-515 GGESITIHEGVT
+515 
-527 GATAKTGTSFK
+527 
-538 LYTGNVGTGYGKVP
+538 
-552 AAYYTPVEAT
+552 
-562 AKDGYY
+562 
-568 FVGWYDVAKD
+568 
-578 ALVSAKTNLTTQD
+578 
-591 FRDLRKLTM
+591 
-600 AESGAV
+600 
-606 LEARFAK
+606 
-613 YLVVTYTDGVEDEDV
+613 V
-628 FADQVYSVKPGE
+628 FADQS
-640 ATPEFVGTPTRT
+640 
-652 NYDFKGWEPEVSAT
+652 
-666 VTGDVT
+666 
-672 YTAKWEPSTKKMPKN
+672 
-687 ITEADVNKM
+687 
-696 QIRAYAEGTESY
+696 
-708 SSINE
+708 
-713 MLSCS
+713 
-718 PRIYAKGVEYTINP
+718 
-732 VVGNDVDGYTTSV
+732 
-745 TFHFKHG
+745 
-752 DQLEAGAISVFNS
+752 
-765 ERGLG
+765 
-770 YYSDW
+770 
-775 EKWTGNW
+775 
-782 SYDFD
+782 
-787 EYTGA
+787 
-792 AKNGATRPAEQTLT
+792 
-806 LKWVVTVNPRTGRET
+806 
-821 GSWKALD
+821 
-828 KNGNLAGNNT
+828 
-838 AAINN
+838 
-843 VIQVNLKLERTVTY
+843 
-857 TDGVNGVVFADQVY
+857 
-871 TIRNGSVAPAFDGTP
+871 
-886 TREGYKFAGWE
+886 
-897 PAFDATAKIYADTT
+897 
-911 YVAQWIALYTVTYTD
+911 YTVRL
-926 GVDGEEI
+926 GK
-933 FADQSTTVEDGSKT
+933 AT

-962 GWAPAVAETV
+962 GWAPTVAETV

-978 VAQWTALYT
+978 VAQWNALYT

-1008 DGSKTPA
+1008 AGSKTPA
-1015 FVGTPER
+1015 FPRTPER
-1022 AGYTFAGWAPEVA
+1022 AGYTFSGWAPAVA
-1035 ETVTENVT
+1035 ETVTKDVT

-1056 RNSNGGD
+1056 RDSNGGD

-1092 WFLIVDDTVIGT
+1092 WFLIVDDTVRGT

-1130 VTVSEDII
+1130 VTVSEDIT
-1138 KDYDGEKVTLT
+1138 KDYDGEEIVLT
-1149 ASTDEYTGLVYSYQW
+1149 ASTEEYTGLRYAYQW
-1164 YKDGEE
+1164 YKDGEVLAG
-1170 IKGATGKTLTLD
+1170 KNDKTLTLD

-1201 DSGVVTE
+1201 DSGVITE
-1208 NESVTA
+1208 NDAVST

-1221 INKINNSLTYNYNGA
+1221 VNKINNSLTYNYNGA
-1236 DEEDS
+1236 DEKDS
-1241 TVETIESAIT
+1241 TVETTESTVT

-1273 GTGDSYKSGDELTFV
+1273 GTGDSYKSGDELTFA

-1405 IACIGAGIILLRRK
+1405 IACIGAGVILLRRK

>member
-1 MALVLLICMVVSF
+1 MSKNKGFSRVMALVLLICMVVSF

-19 ADVDEAPAVQEEPT
+19 ADVDEAPAVQEE
-33 VQEET
+33 T
-38 VVEESTVKEPV
+38 VVEESTVKKPV
-49 SEEEALV
+49 SEEEAPI

-73 NSIKELFKFHCTT
+73 NSIKELFKFHCTA

-104 NNDMAYDAAR
+104 NNDIAYDAAR

-126 QTLLST
+126 QTLLSA

-142 KTHYHTDADGNK
+142 KTHYHTDADGNT
-154 VITATIKLVWD
+154 VRTATIKLVWD

-185 GGVQTVDVWCATA
+185 GGVQTVDVWCATAPAAPTIAGSFTKSAGSTVAIRIQDSAYDIPKYAQSYSKVTYFRYLKEGTYKFTPVTKDENGDFWCDLVIDPTSYIDEFNTANKADPAFRLDPNKPLSNFTYKMKYTGSKTDFKTDGSGWSMQSSSYDKTIGETAKTGKVAYVSQYYIVKYTDGVGGKAFADQTYYAAPNGATPAFNGTPTRTNYNFIGWDTTVADTVTGDVTYTAVWEIAEPVVPSGANSAKELFKFHCTVDDTHADQTYNWFGSYVKYNNDKTYDAERGVWTATANITNVQTLLSTGVKAPNKVWGKTHYHTDADGNTVRTATIKLVWNPDAVGQNASGTETTGLWMPDGTQNVDVWCATA

-309 SKTNYAQDGSGWS
+309 SKTDYKQDGSGWS

-342 AQQYSVTYTDGVNGK
+342 SQY
-357 AFADQVLYAK
+357 
-367 PGSATPDF
+367 
-375 VGEPT
+375 
-380 RAGYSFVGWTPEVS
+380 
-394 DTVTGDV
+394 
-401 VYTAVWKALSY
+401 
-412 KITFNGN
+412 
-419 GGKVGSAGAYTSK
+419 
-432 KTFET
+432 
-437 DSEVKLASAYDNTR
+437 
-451 GKFVKAL
+451 
-458 SDDYSTNY
+458 
-466 RQIGWNTAKDGSGT
+466 
-480 HYAMNGTMTMPAGNV
+480 
-495 TLYAEW
+495 
-501 EGYEWIHWNATVGE
+501 
-515 GGESITIHEGVT
+515 
-527 GATAKTGTSFK
+527 
-538 LYTGNVGTGYGKVP
+538 
-552 AAYYTPVEAT
+552 
-562 AKDGYY
+562 
-568 FVGWYDVAKD
+568 
-578 ALVSAKTNLTTQD
+578 
-591 FRDLRKLTM
+591 
-600 AESGAV
+600 
-606 LEARFAK
+606 
-613 YLVVTYTDGVEDEDV
+613 
-628 FADQVYSVKPGE
+628 
-640 ATPEFVGTPTRT
+640 
-652 NYDFKGWEPEVSAT
+652 
-666 VTGDVT
+666 
-672 YTAKWEPSTKKMPKN
+672 
-687 ITEADVNKM
+687 
-696 QIRAYAEGTESY
+696 
-708 SSINE
+708 
-713 MLSCS
+713 
-718 PRIYAKGVEYTINP
+718 
-732 VVGNDVDGYTTSV
+732 
-745 TFHFKHG
+745 
-752 DQLEAGAISVFNS
+752 
-765 ERGLG
+765 
-770 YYSDW
+770 
-775 EKWTGNW
+775 
-782 SYDFD
+782 
-787 EYTGA
+787 
-792 AKNGATRPAEQTLT
+792 
-806 LKWVVTVNPRTGRET
+806 
-821 GSWKALD
+821 
-828 KNGNLAGNNT
+828 
-838 AAINN
+838 
-843 VIQVNLKLERTVTY
+843 
-857 TDGVNGVVFADQVY
+857 
-871 TIRNGSVAPAFDGTP
+871 
-886 TREGYKFAGWE
+886 
-897 PAFDATAKIYADTT
+897 
-911 YVAQWIALYTVTYTD
+911 YTVTYTD
-926 GVDGEEI
+926 GINGEV
-933 FADQSTTVEDGSKT
+933 FADQSYTVRLGKAT
-947 PAFDG
+947 PAFVG

-972 TGNVTY
+972 TENVTY
-978 VAQWTALYT
+978 VAQWNALYT

-1022 AGYTFAGWAPEVA
+1022 EGYVFKGWAPTVAETVTGNVTYVAQWNALYTVTYTDGVDGEELFADQSTTVEAGSKTPAFPRTPERAGYTFSGWAPEVA

-1056 RNSNGGD
+1056 RDSNGGD

-1069 VTMGQPYGD
+1069 VTMGQSYGD

-1092 WFLIVDDTVIGT
+1092 WFLIVDDTVRGT

-1130 VTVSEDII
+1130 VTVSEDIT
-1138 KDYDGEKVTLT
+1138 KDYDGEEIVLT
-1149 ASTDEYTGLVYSYQW
+1149 ASTEEYTGLRYAYQW
-1164 YKDGEE
+1164 YKDGEVLAG
-1170 IKGATGKTLTLD
+1170 KNDKTLTLD

-1201 DSGVVTE
+1201 DSGVITE
-1208 NESVTA
+1208 NDAVST

-1221 INKINNSLTYNYNGA
+1221 VNKINNSLTYNYNGA
-1236 DEEDS
+1236 DEKDS
-1241 TVETIESAIT
+1241 TVETIESTVT

-1273 GTGDSYKSGDELTFV
+1273 GTGDSYKSGDELTFA

-1405 IACIGAGIILLRRK
+1405 IACIGAGVILLRRK

>member
-1 MALVLLICMVVSF
+1 MSKNKGFSRVMALVLLICMVVSF

-19 ADVDEAPAVQEEPT
+19 ADVDEAPAVQEE
-33 VQEET
+33 T
-38 VVEESTVKEPV
+38 VVEESTVKKPV
-49 SEEEALV
+49 SEEEAPV

-198 PAAPTIAALPK
+198 PAAPTIAGSFTKSAGSTVAIRIQDSAYDIPKYAQSYSKVTYFRYLKEGTYKFTPVTKDENGDFWCDLVIDPTSYIDEFNTANKADPAFRLDPNKPLSNFTYKMKYTGSKTDFKTDGSGWSMQSSSYDKTIGETAKTGKVAYVSQYYIVKYTDGVGGKAFADQTYYAAPNGATPAFNGTPTRTNYNFIGWDTTVADTVTGDVTYTAVWEIAEPVVPSGANSAKELFKFHCTVDDTHADQTYNWFGSYVKYNNDKTYDAERGVWTATANITNVQTLLSTGTKAPNKVWGKTHYHTDADGNTVRTATIKLVWNPDAVGQNASGTETTGLWMPDGGEQTVDVWCATAPAAPTIAGLPK
-209 STKSSTAIRV
+209 ATKSSTAIRV

-245 KEGTYEFTPVTKDEN
+245 KAGTYEFTPVTKDEN

-265 TLKITDFAPYVANFN
+265 TLKITDFAPYVTKFN

-342 AQQYSVTYTDGVNGK
+342 SQYY
-357 AFADQVLYAK
+357 
-367 PGSATPDF
+367 
-375 VGEPT
+375 
-380 RAGYSFVGWTPEVS
+380 
-394 DTVTGDV
+394 
-401 VYTAVWKALSY
+401 
-412 KITFNGN
+412 
-419 GGKVGSAGAYTSK
+419 
-432 KTFET
+432 
-437 DSEVKLASAYDNTR
+437 
-451 GKFVKAL
+451 
-458 SDDYSTNY
+458 
-466 RQIGWNTAKDGSGT
+466 
-480 HYAMNGTMTMPAGNV
+480 
-495 TLYAEW
+495 
-501 EGYEWIHWNATVGE
+501 
-515 GGESITIHEGVT
+515 
-527 GATAKTGTSFK
+527 
-538 LYTGNVGTGYGKVP
+538 
-552 AAYYTPVEAT
+552 
-562 AKDGYY
+562 
-568 FVGWYDVAKD
+568 
-578 ALVSAKTNLTTQD
+578 
-591 FRDLRKLTM
+591 
-600 AESGAV
+600 
-606 LEARFAK
+606 
-613 YLVVTYTDGVEDEDV
+613 
-628 FADQVYSVKPGE
+628 
-640 ATPEFVGTPTRT
+640 
-652 NYDFKGWEPEVSAT
+652 
-666 VTGDVT
+666 
-672 YTAKWEPSTKKMPKN
+672 
-687 ITEADVNKM
+687 
-696 QIRAYAEGTESY
+696 
-708 SSINE
+708 
-713 MLSCS
+713 
-718 PRIYAKGVEYTINP
+718 
-732 VVGNDVDGYTTSV
+732 
-745 TFHFKHG
+745 
-752 DQLEAGAISVFNS
+752 
-765 ERGLG
+765 
-770 YYSDW
+770 
-775 EKWTGNW
+775 
-782 SYDFD
+782 
-787 EYTGA
+787 
-792 AKNGATRPAEQTLT
+792 
-806 LKWVVTVNPRTGRET
+806 
-821 GSWKALD
+821 
-828 KNGNLAGNNT
+828 
-838 AAINN
+838 
-843 VIQVNLKLERTVTY
+843 TVTY
-857 TDGVNGVVFADQVY
+857 TDGINGEVFADQSY
-871 TIRNGSVAPAFDGTP
+871 TVRLGKATPAFDGTP
-886 TREGYKFAGWE
+886 EREGYVFKGWA
-897 PAFDATAKIYADTT
+897 PAVAETVTENVT
-911 YVAQWIALYTVTYTD
+911 YVAQWNALYTVTYTD
-926 GVDGEEI
+926 GVGGEEL
-933 FADQSTTVEDGSKT
+933 FADQSYTVENGEAT
-947 PAFDG
+947 PAFVG

-978 VAQWTALYT
+978 VAQWNALYT

-1008 DGSKTPA
+1008 AGSKTPA
-1015 FVGTPER
+1015 FPRTPER
-1022 AGYTFAGWAPEVA
+1022 AGYTFSGWAPEVA

-1056 RNSNGGD
+1056 RDSNGGD

-1092 WFLIVDDTVIGT
+1092 WFLIVDDTVRGT
-1104 EIKADTEVA
+1104 EIKADTEVT

-1130 VTVSEDII
+1130 VTVSEDIT
-1138 KDYDGEKVTLT
+1138 KDYDGEEIVLT
-1149 ASTDEYTGLVYSYQW
+1149 ASTEEYTGLRYAYQW
-1164 YKDGEE
+1164 YKDGEVLAG
-1170 IKGATGKTLTLD
+1170 KNDKTLTLD

-1201 DSGVVTE
+1201 DSGVITE
-1208 NESVTA
+1208 NDAVST

-1221 INKINNSLTYNYNGA
+1221 VNKVNNSLTYNYNGA
-1236 DEEDS
+1236 DEKDS
-1241 TVETIESAIT
+1241 TVETIESTVT

-1273 GTGDSYKSGDELTFV
+1273 GTGDSYKSGDELTFA

-1295 AVTLYAQWKGKEYKL
+1295 SVTLYAQWKGKEYKL

-1324 KLNFTSKT
+1324 KLNFTTKT

-1405 IACIGAGIILLRRK
+1405 IACIGAGVILLRRK

>member
-1 MALVLLICMVVSF
+1 MSKNKGFSRVMALVLLICMVVSF

-19 ADVDEAPAVQEEPT
+19 ADVDEAPAVQEE
-33 VQEET
+33 T
-38 VVEESTVKEPV
+38 VVEESTVKKPV
-49 SEEEALV
+49 SEEEAPV
-56 EENDAETPEQP
+56 EENDAEIPEQP

-73 NSIKELFKFHCTT
+73 NSIKELFKFHCTA

-104 NNDMAYDAAR
+104 NNDMAYDAARGVWTATANITNVQTLLSTGVKAPNKVWGKTHYHTDADGNTVRTATIKLVWDANATGQNASGTETTGLWLPDGGVQTVDVWCATAPAAPTIAGSFTRSAGSTVAIRIQDSAYDIPKYAKSYSKVTYFRYLKEGTYKFTPVTKDENGDYWCDLIIDPTSYIDEFNTANKADPAFRLDPNKPLSNFTYKMKYTGSKTDFKTDGSGWSMQSSSYDKTIGETAKTGKVAYVSQYYIVKYTDGVGGKAFADQTYYAAPNGVTPAFNGTPTRTNYNFIGWDTTVADTVTGDVTYTAVWEIAEPVVPSGANSAKELFKFHCTVDDTHADQTYNWFGNYVKYNNDKTYDAER

-142 KTHYHTDADGNK
+142 KTHYHTDADGNT
-154 VITATIKLVWD
+154 VRTATIKLIWNPD
-165 ASASGLNASGTQ
+165 AVGQNASGTE

-198 PAAPTIAALPK
+198 PAAPTIAALPR

-219 QDSTVPFDPKN
+219 QNSTVPFDPKN

-265 TLKITDFAPYVANFN
+265 TLKITDFAPYVTKFN
-280 TRNSNP
+280 TRNNNP

-309 SKTNYAQDGSGWS
+309 SKTDYKQDGSGWS

-342 AQQYSVTYTDGVNGK
+342 SQLCTVTYSDG
-357 AFADQVLYAK
+357 A
-367 PGSATPDF
+367 
-375 VGEPT
+375 
-380 RAGYSFVGWTPEVS
+380 
-394 DTVTGDV
+394 
-401 VYTAVWKALSY
+401 
-412 KITFNGN
+412 
-419 GGKVGSAGAYTSK
+419 
-432 KTFET
+432 
-437 DSEVKLASAYDNTR
+437 
-451 GKFVKAL
+451 
-458 SDDYSTNY
+458 
-466 RQIGWNTAKDGSGT
+466 
-480 HYAMNGTMTMPAGNV
+480 NGT
-495 TLYAEW
+495 
-501 EGYEWIHWNATVGE
+501 
-515 GGESITIHEGVT
+515 
-527 GATAKTGTSFK
+527 
-538 LYTGNVGTGYGKVP
+538 
-552 AAYYTPVEAT
+552 
-562 AKDGYY
+562 
-568 FVGWYDVAKD
+568 
-578 ALVSAKTNLTTQD
+578 
-591 FRDLRKLTM
+591 
-600 AESGAV
+600 
-606 LEARFAK
+606 
-613 YLVVTYTDGVEDEDV
+613 V
-628 FADQVYSVKPGE
+628 FADQS
-640 ATPEFVGTPTRT
+640 
-652 NYDFKGWEPEVSAT
+652 
-666 VTGDVT
+666 
-672 YTAKWEPSTKKMPKN
+672 
-687 ITEADVNKM
+687 
-696 QIRAYAEGTESY
+696 
-708 SSINE
+708 
-713 MLSCS
+713 
-718 PRIYAKGVEYTINP
+718 
-732 VVGNDVDGYTTSV
+732 
-745 TFHFKHG
+745 
-752 DQLEAGAISVFNS
+752 
-765 ERGLG
+765 
-770 YYSDW
+770 
-775 EKWTGNW
+775 
-782 SYDFD
+782 
-787 EYTGA
+787 
-792 AKNGATRPAEQTLT
+792 
-806 LKWVVTVNPRTGRET
+806 
-821 GSWKALD
+821 
-828 KNGNLAGNNT
+828 
-838 AAINN
+838 
-843 VIQVNLKLERTVTY
+843 
-857 TDGVNGVVFADQVY
+857 
-871 TIRNGSVAPAFDGTP
+871 
-886 TREGYKFAGWE
+886 
-897 PAFDATAKIYADTT
+897 
-911 YVAQWIALYTVTYTD
+911 YTVRL
-926 GVDGEEI
+926 GK
-933 FADQSTTVEDGSKT
+933 AT
-947 PAFDG
+947 PAFNG

-962 GWAPAVAETV
+962 GWAPTVAETV
-972 TGNVTY
+972 TGNATY
-978 VAQWTALYT
+978 VAQWNALYT

-1008 DGSKTPA
+1008 AGSKTPA
-1015 FVGTPER
+1015 FPRTPER
-1022 AGYTFAGWAPEVA
+1022 AGYTFSGWAPEVA

-1056 RNSNGGD
+1056 RDSNGGD

-1092 WFLIVDDTVIGT
+1092 WFLIVDDTVRGT

-1130 VTVSEDII
+1130 VTVSEDIT
-1138 KDYDGEKVTLT
+1138 KDYDGEEIVLT
-1149 ASTDEYTGLVYSYQW
+1149 ASTEEYTGLRYTYQW
-1164 YKDGEE
+1164 YKDGEVLAG
-1170 IKGATGKTLTLD
+1170 KNDKTLTLD

-1201 DSGVVTE
+1201 DSGVITE
-1208 NESVTA
+1208 NDAVST

-1236 DEEDS
+1236 DEKDS
-1241 TVETIESAIT
+1241 TVETTESTVT

-1273 GTGDSYKSGDELTFV
+1273 GTGDSYKSGDELTFA

-1405 IACIGAGIILLRRK
+1405 IACIGAGVILLRRK

>member
-1 MALVLLICMVVSF
+1 MSKNKGFSRVMALVLLICMVVSF

-19 ADVDEAPAVQEEPT
+19 ADVDEAPAVQEE
-33 VQEET
+33 T
-38 VVEESTVKEPV
+38 VVEESTVKKHV
-49 SEEEALV
+49 SEEEAPV

-73 NSIKELFKFHCTT
+73 NSIKELFKFHCTA

-104 NNDMAYDAAR
+104 NNDMAYDAARGVWTATANITNVQTLLSTGVKAPNKVWGKTHYHTDADGNKVITATIKLVWDASASGLNASGTQTTGLWLPDGGVQTVDVWCATAPAAPTIAGSFTKSAGSTVAIRIQDSAYDIPKYAKSYSKVTYFRYLKEGTYKFTPVTKDENGDYWCDLIIDPTSYIDEFNTANKADPAFRLDPNKPLSNFTYKMKYTGSKTDFKTDGSGWSMQSSSYDKTIGETAKTGKVAYVSQYYIVKYTDGVGGKAFADQTYYAAPNGATPAFNGTPTRTNYNFIGWDTTVADTVTGDVTYTAVWEIAEPVVPSGANSAKELFKFHCTVDDTHADQTYNWFGNYVKYNNDKTYDAER

-198 PAAPTIAALPK
+198 PAAPTIAALPR

-219 QDSTVPFDPKN
+219 QNSTVPFDPKN

-265 TLKITDFAPYVANFN
+265 TLKITDFAPYVTKFN
-280 TRNSNP
+280 TRNNNP

-309 SKTNYAQDGSGWS
+309 SKTDYKQDGSGWS

-342 AQQYSVTYTDGVNGK
+342 SQY
-357 AFADQVLYAK
+357 
-367 PGSATPDF
+367 
-375 VGEPT
+375 
-380 RAGYSFVGWTPEVS
+380 
-394 DTVTGDV
+394 
-401 VYTAVWKALSY
+401 
-412 KITFNGN
+412 
-419 GGKVGSAGAYTSK
+419 
-432 KTFET
+432 
-437 DSEVKLASAYDNTR
+437 
-451 GKFVKAL
+451 
-458 SDDYSTNY
+458 
-466 RQIGWNTAKDGSGT
+466 
-480 HYAMNGTMTMPAGNV
+480 
-495 TLYAEW
+495 
-501 EGYEWIHWNATVGE
+501 
-515 GGESITIHEGVT
+515 
-527 GATAKTGTSFK
+527 
-538 LYTGNVGTGYGKVP
+538 
-552 AAYYTPVEAT
+552 
-562 AKDGYY
+562 
-568 FVGWYDVAKD
+568 
-578 ALVSAKTNLTTQD
+578 
-591 FRDLRKLTM
+591 
-600 AESGAV
+600 
-606 LEARFAK
+606 
-613 YLVVTYTDGVEDEDV
+613 
-628 FADQVYSVKPGE
+628 
-640 ATPEFVGTPTRT
+640 
-652 NYDFKGWEPEVSAT
+652 
-666 VTGDVT
+666 
-672 YTAKWEPSTKKMPKN
+672 
-687 ITEADVNKM
+687 
-696 QIRAYAEGTESY
+696 
-708 SSINE
+708 
-713 MLSCS
+713 
-718 PRIYAKGVEYTINP
+718 
-732 VVGNDVDGYTTSV
+732 
-745 TFHFKHG
+745 
-752 DQLEAGAISVFNS
+752 
-765 ERGLG
+765 
-770 YYSDW
+770 
-775 EKWTGNW
+775 
-782 SYDFD
+782 
-787 EYTGA
+787 
-792 AKNGATRPAEQTLT
+792 
-806 LKWVVTVNPRTGRET
+806 
-821 GSWKALD
+821 
-828 KNGNLAGNNT
+828 
-838 AAINN
+838 
-843 VIQVNLKLERTVTY
+843 
-857 TDGVNGVVFADQVY
+857 
-871 TIRNGSVAPAFDGTP
+871 
-886 TREGYKFAGWE
+886 
-897 PAFDATAKIYADTT
+897 
-911 YVAQWIALYTVTYTD
+911 YTVTYTD
-926 GVDGEEI
+926 GINGEV
-933 FADQSTTVEDGSKT
+933 FADQSYTVRLGKAT
-947 PAFDG
+947 PAFNG

-962 GWAPAVAETV
+962 GWTPTVAETI
-972 TGNVTY
+972 TGNATY
-978 VAQWTALYT
+978 VAQWNALYA

-1008 DGSKTPA
+1008 AGSKTPA
-1015 FVGTPER
+1015 FPRTPER
-1022 AGYTFAGWAPEVA
+1022 AGYTFAGWIPAVA
-1035 ETVTENVT
+1035 ETVTKDVT

-1056 RNSNGGD
+1056 RDSNGGD

-1092 WFLIVDDTVIGT
+1092 WFLIVDDTVRGT

-1130 VTVSEDII
+1130 VTVSEDIT
-1138 KDYDGEKVTLT
+1138 KDYDGEEIVLT
-1149 ASTDEYTGLVYSYQW
+1149 ASTEEYTGLRYAYQW
-1164 YKDGEE
+1164 YKDGEVLAG
-1170 IKGATGKTLTLD
+1170 KNDKTLTLD

-1201 DSGVVTE
+1201 DSGVITE
-1208 NESVTA
+1208 NDAVST

-1221 INKINNSLTYNYNGA
+1221 VNKINNSLTYNYNGA
-1236 DEEDS
+1236 DEKDS

-1288 DNGNGGE
+1288 DNGNGGY

-1405 IACIGAGIILLRRK
+1405 IACIGAGVILLRRK

>member
-1 MALVLLICMVVSF
+1 MSKNKGFSRVMALVLLICMVVSF

-19 ADVDEAPAVQEEPT
+19 ADVDEAPAVQEE
-33 VQEET
+33 T
-38 VVEESTVKEPV
+38 VVEESTVKKPV
-49 SEEEALV
+49 SEEEAPV

-73 NSIKELFKFHCTT
+73 NSIKELFKFHCTA

-104 NNDMAYDAAR
+104 NNDMAYDAARGVWTATANITNVQTLLSTGVKAPNKVWGKTHYHTDADGNTVRTATIKLVWDANATGQNASGTETTGLWLPDGGVQTVDVWCATAPAAPTIAGSFTRSAGSTVAIRIQDSAYDIPKYAKSYSKVTYFRYLKEGTYKFTPVTKDENGDYWCDLIIDPTSYIDEFNTANKADPAFRLDPNKPLSNFTYKMKYTGSKTDFKTDGSGWSMQSSSYDKTIGETAKTGKVAYVSQYYIVKYTDGVGGKAFADQTYYAAPNGVTPAFNGTPTRTNYNFIGWDTTVADTVTGDVTYTAVWEIAEPVVPSGANSAKELFKFHCTVDDTHADQTYNWFGNYVKYNNDKTYDAER

-142 KTHYHTDADGNK
+142 KTHYHTDADGNT
-154 VITATIKLVWD
+154 VRTATIKLIWNPD
-165 ASASGLNASGTQ
+165 AVGQNASGTE

-198 PAAPTIAALPK
+198 PAAPTIAALPR

-219 QDSTVPFDPKN
+219 QNSTVPFDPKN

-265 TLKITDFAPYVANFN
+265 TLKITDFAPYVTKFN
-280 TRNSNP
+280 TRNNNP

-309 SKTNYAQDGSGWS
+309 SKTDYKQDGSGWS

-342 AQQYSVTYTDGVNGK
+342 SQYYTVTYSDG
-357 AFADQVLYAK
+357 A
-367 PGSATPDF
+367 
-375 VGEPT
+375 
-380 RAGYSFVGWTPEVS
+380 
-394 DTVTGDV
+394 
-401 VYTAVWKALSY
+401 
-412 KITFNGN
+412 
-419 GGKVGSAGAYTSK
+419 
-432 KTFET
+432 
-437 DSEVKLASAYDNTR
+437 
-451 GKFVKAL
+451 
-458 SDDYSTNY
+458 
-466 RQIGWNTAKDGSGT
+466 
-480 HYAMNGTMTMPAGNV
+480 NGT
-495 TLYAEW
+495 
-501 EGYEWIHWNATVGE
+501 
-515 GGESITIHEGVT
+515 
-527 GATAKTGTSFK
+527 
-538 LYTGNVGTGYGKVP
+538 
-552 AAYYTPVEAT
+552 
-562 AKDGYY
+562 
-568 FVGWYDVAKD
+568 
-578 ALVSAKTNLTTQD
+578 
-591 FRDLRKLTM
+591 
-600 AESGAV
+600 
-606 LEARFAK
+606 
-613 YLVVTYTDGVEDEDV
+613 V
-628 FADQVYSVKPGE
+628 FADQS
-640 ATPEFVGTPTRT
+640 
-652 NYDFKGWEPEVSAT
+652 
-666 VTGDVT
+666 
-672 YTAKWEPSTKKMPKN
+672 
-687 ITEADVNKM
+687 
-696 QIRAYAEGTESY
+696 
-708 SSINE
+708 
-713 MLSCS
+713 
-718 PRIYAKGVEYTINP
+718 
-732 VVGNDVDGYTTSV
+732 
-745 TFHFKHG
+745 
-752 DQLEAGAISVFNS
+752 
-765 ERGLG
+765 
-770 YYSDW
+770 
-775 EKWTGNW
+775 
-782 SYDFD
+782 
-787 EYTGA
+787 
-792 AKNGATRPAEQTLT
+792 
-806 LKWVVTVNPRTGRET
+806 
-821 GSWKALD
+821 
-828 KNGNLAGNNT
+828 
-838 AAINN
+838 
-843 VIQVNLKLERTVTY
+843 
-857 TDGVNGVVFADQVY
+857 
-871 TIRNGSVAPAFDGTP
+871 
-886 TREGYKFAGWE
+886 
-897 PAFDATAKIYADTT
+897 
-911 YVAQWIALYTVTYTD
+911 YTVRL
-926 GVDGEEI
+926 GK
-933 FADQSTTVEDGSKT
+933 AT

-962 GWAPAVAETV
+962 GWAPTVAETV

-978 VAQWTALYT
+978 VAQWNALYT

-1008 DGSKTPA
+1008 AGSKTPA
-1015 FVGTPER
+1015 FPRTPER
-1022 AGYTFAGWAPEVA
+1022 AGYTFSGWAPEVA
-1035 ETVTENVT
+1035 ETVTKDVT

-1056 RNSNGGD
+1056 RDSNGGD

-1092 WFLIVDDTVIGT
+1092 WFLIVDDTVRGT

-1130 VTVSEDII
+1130 VTVSEDIT
-1138 KDYDGEKVTLT
+1138 KDYDGEEIVLT
-1149 ASTDEYTGLVYSYQW
+1149 ASTEEYTGLRYAYQW
-1164 YKDGEE
+1164 YKDGEVLAG
-1170 IKGATGKTLTLD
+1170 KNDKTLTLD

-1201 DSGVVTE
+1201 DSGVITE
-1208 NESVTA
+1208 NDAVST

-1221 INKINNSLTYNYNGA
+1221 VNKINNSLTYNYNGA
-1236 DEEDS
+1236 DEKDS

-1251 VDADKEIT
+1251 VDTDKEIT

-1273 GTGDSYKSGDELTFV
+1273 GTGDSYKSGDELTFA

-1405 IACIGAGIILLRRK
+1405 IACIGAGVILLRRK

>member
-1 MALVLLICMVVSF
+1 MSKNKGFSRVMALVLLICMVVSF

-19 ADVDEAPAVQEEPT
+19 ADVDEAPAVQEE
-33 VQEET
+33 T
-38 VVEESTVKEPV
+38 VVEESTVKKPV
-49 SEEEALV
+49 SEEEAPV

-73 NSIKELFKFHCTT
+73 NSIKELFKFHCTA

-104 NNDMAYDAAR
+104 NNDMAYDAARGVWTATANITNVQTLLSTGVKAPNKVWGKTHYHTDADGNTVRTATIKLVWDANATGQNASGTETTGLWLPDGGVQTVDVWCATAPAAPTIAGSFTRSAGSTVAIRIQDSAYDIPKYAKSYSKVTYFRYLKEGTYKFTPVTKDENGDYWCDLIIDPTSYIDEFNTANKADPAFRLDPNKPLSNFTYKMKYTGSKTDFKTDGSGWSMQSSSYDKTIGETAKTGKVAYVSQYYIVKYTDGVGGKAFADQTYYAAPNGATPAFNGTPTRTNYNFIGWDTTVADTVTGDVTYTAVWEIAEPVVPSGANSAKELFKFHCTVDDTHADQTYNWFGNYVKYNNDKTYDAER

-142 KTHYHTDADGNK
+142 KTHYHTDADGNT
-154 VITATIKLVWD
+154 VRTATIKLVWD
-165 ASASGLNASGTQ
+165 ANATGQNASGTE

-198 PAAPTIAALPK
+198 PAAPTIAALPR

-219 QDSTVPFDPKN
+219 QNSTVPFDPKN

-245 KEGTYEFTPVTKDEN
+245 KKGTYEFTPVTKDEN

-265 TLKITDFAPYVANFN
+265 TLKITDFAPYVTKFN
-280 TRNSNP
+280 TRNNNP

-309 SKTNYAQDGSGWS
+309 SKTDYKQDGSGWS

-342 AQQYSVTYTDGVNGK
+342 SQYYTVTYSDG
-357 AFADQVLYAK
+357 A
-367 PGSATPDF
+367 
-375 VGEPT
+375 
-380 RAGYSFVGWTPEVS
+380 
-394 DTVTGDV
+394 
-401 VYTAVWKALSY
+401 
-412 KITFNGN
+412 
-419 GGKVGSAGAYTSK
+419 
-432 KTFET
+432 
-437 DSEVKLASAYDNTR
+437 
-451 GKFVKAL
+451 
-458 SDDYSTNY
+458 
-466 RQIGWNTAKDGSGT
+466 
-480 HYAMNGTMTMPAGNV
+480 NGT
-495 TLYAEW
+495 
-501 EGYEWIHWNATVGE
+501 
-515 GGESITIHEGVT
+515 
-527 GATAKTGTSFK
+527 
-538 LYTGNVGTGYGKVP
+538 
-552 AAYYTPVEAT
+552 
-562 AKDGYY
+562 
-568 FVGWYDVAKD
+568 
-578 ALVSAKTNLTTQD
+578 
-591 FRDLRKLTM
+591 
-600 AESGAV
+600 
-606 LEARFAK
+606 
-613 YLVVTYTDGVEDEDV
+613 V
-628 FADQVYSVKPGE
+628 FADQS
-640 ATPEFVGTPTRT
+640 
-652 NYDFKGWEPEVSAT
+652 
-666 VTGDVT
+666 
-672 YTAKWEPSTKKMPKN
+672 
-687 ITEADVNKM
+687 
-696 QIRAYAEGTESY
+696 
-708 SSINE
+708 
-713 MLSCS
+713 
-718 PRIYAKGVEYTINP
+718 
-732 VVGNDVDGYTTSV
+732 
-745 TFHFKHG
+745 
-752 DQLEAGAISVFNS
+752 
-765 ERGLG
+765 
-770 YYSDW
+770 
-775 EKWTGNW
+775 
-782 SYDFD
+782 
-787 EYTGA
+787 
-792 AKNGATRPAEQTLT
+792 
-806 LKWVVTVNPRTGRET
+806 
-821 GSWKALD
+821 
-828 KNGNLAGNNT
+828 
-838 AAINN
+838 
-843 VIQVNLKLERTVTY
+843 
-857 TDGVNGVVFADQVY
+857 
-871 TIRNGSVAPAFDGTP
+871 
-886 TREGYKFAGWE
+886 
-897 PAFDATAKIYADTT
+897 
-911 YVAQWIALYTVTYTD
+911 YTVRL
-926 GVDGEEI
+926 GK
-933 FADQSTTVEDGSKT
+933 AT
-947 PAFDG
+947 PAFNG

-962 GWAPAVAETV
+962 GWAPTVAETV

-978 VAQWTALYT
+978 VAQWNALYT

-1008 DGSKTPA
+1008 AGSKTPA
-1015 FVGTPER
+1015 FPRTPER
-1022 AGYTFAGWAPEVA
+1022 AGYTFSGWAPAVA
-1035 ETVTENVT
+1035 ETVTKDVT

-1056 RNSNGGD
+1056 RDSNGGD

-1092 WFLIVDDTVIGT
+1092 WFLIVDDTVRGT

-1130 VTVSEDII
+1130 VTVSEDIT
-1138 KDYDGEKVTLT
+1138 KDYDGEEIVLT
-1149 ASTDEYTGLVYSYQW
+1149 ASTEEYTGLRYAYQW
-1164 YKDGEE
+1164 YKDGEVLAG
-1170 IKGATGKTLTLD
+1170 KNDKTLTLD

-1201 DSGVVTE
+1201 DSGVITE
-1208 NESVTA
+1208 NDAVST

-1221 INKINNSLTYNYNGA
+1221 VNKINNSLTYNYNGA
-1236 DEEDS
+1236 DEKDS

-1351 LVWYDKDGKRVNSE
+1351 LVWYDKDGKRVDSE

-1405 IACIGAGIILLRRK
+1405 IACIGAGVILLRRK

>member
-1 MALVLLICMVVSF
+1 MSKNKGFSRVMALVLLICMVVSF

-19 ADVDEAPAVQEEPT
+19 ADVDEAPAVQEE
-33 VQEET
+33 T
-38 VVEESTVKEPV
+38 VVEESTVKKPV
-49 SEEEALV
+49 SEEEAPV
-56 EENDAETPEQP
+56 EENDAEIPEQP

-73 NSIKELFKFHCTT
+73 NSIKELFKFHCTA

-104 NNDMAYDAAR
+104 NNDMAYDAARGVWTATANITNVQTLLSTGVKAPNKVWGKTHYHTDADGNTVRTATIKLVWDANATGQNASGTETTGLWLPDGGVQTVDVWCATAPAAPTIAGSFTRSAGSTVAIRIQDSAYDIPKYAKSYSKVTYFRYLKEGTYKFTPVTKDENGDYWCDLIIDPTSYIDEFNTANKADPAFRLDPNKPLSNFTYKMKYTGSKTDFKTDGSGWSMQSSSYDKTIGETAKTGKVAYVSQYYIVKYTDGVGGKAFADQTYYAAPNGVTPAFNGTPTRTNYNFIGWDTTVADTVTGDVTYTAVWEIAEPVVPSGANSAKELFKFHCTVDDTHADQTYNWFGNYVKYNNDKTYDAER

-142 KTHYHTDADGNK
+142 KTHYHTDADGNT
-154 VITATIKLVWD
+154 VRTATIKLVWD
-165 ASASGLNASGTQ
+165 ANATGQNASGTE

-198 PAAPTIAALPK
+198 PAAPTIAALPR

-219 QDSTVPFDPKN
+219 QNSTVPFDPKN

-265 TLKITDFAPYVANFN
+265 TLKITDFAPYVTKFN
-280 TRNSNP
+280 TRNNNP

-309 SKTNYAQDGSGWS
+309 SKTDYKQDGSGWS

-342 AQQYSVTYTDGVNGK
+342 SQLCTVTYSDG
-357 AFADQVLYAK
+357 A
-367 PGSATPDF
+367 
-375 VGEPT
+375 
-380 RAGYSFVGWTPEVS
+380 
-394 DTVTGDV
+394 
-401 VYTAVWKALSY
+401 
-412 KITFNGN
+412 
-419 GGKVGSAGAYTSK
+419 
-432 KTFET
+432 
-437 DSEVKLASAYDNTR
+437 
-451 GKFVKAL
+451 
-458 SDDYSTNY
+458 
-466 RQIGWNTAKDGSGT
+466 
-480 HYAMNGTMTMPAGNV
+480 NGT
-495 TLYAEW
+495 
-501 EGYEWIHWNATVGE
+501 
-515 GGESITIHEGVT
+515 
-527 GATAKTGTSFK
+527 
-538 LYTGNVGTGYGKVP
+538 
-552 AAYYTPVEAT
+552 
-562 AKDGYY
+562 
-568 FVGWYDVAKD
+568 
-578 ALVSAKTNLTTQD
+578 
-591 FRDLRKLTM
+591 
-600 AESGAV
+600 
-606 LEARFAK
+606 
-613 YLVVTYTDGVEDEDV
+613 V
-628 FADQVYSVKPGE
+628 FADQS
-640 ATPEFVGTPTRT
+640 
-652 NYDFKGWEPEVSAT
+652 
-666 VTGDVT
+666 
-672 YTAKWEPSTKKMPKN
+672 
-687 ITEADVNKM
+687 
-696 QIRAYAEGTESY
+696 
-708 SSINE
+708 
-713 MLSCS
+713 
-718 PRIYAKGVEYTINP
+718 
-732 VVGNDVDGYTTSV
+732 
-745 TFHFKHG
+745 
-752 DQLEAGAISVFNS
+752 
-765 ERGLG
+765 
-770 YYSDW
+770 
-775 EKWTGNW
+775 
-782 SYDFD
+782 
-787 EYTGA
+787 
-792 AKNGATRPAEQTLT
+792 
-806 LKWVVTVNPRTGRET
+806 
-821 GSWKALD
+821 
-828 KNGNLAGNNT
+828 
-838 AAINN
+838 
-843 VIQVNLKLERTVTY
+843 
-857 TDGVNGVVFADQVY
+857 
-871 TIRNGSVAPAFDGTP
+871 
-886 TREGYKFAGWE
+886 
-897 PAFDATAKIYADTT
+897 
-911 YVAQWIALYTVTYTD
+911 YTVRL
-926 GVDGEEI
+926 GK
-933 FADQSTTVEDGSKT
+933 AT
-947 PAFDG
+947 PAFNG

-962 GWAPAVAETV
+962 GWAPTVAETV
-972 TGNVTY
+972 TGNATY
-978 VAQWTALYT
+978 VAQWNALYT

-1008 DGSKTPA
+1008 AGSKTPA
-1015 FVGTPER
+1015 FPRTPER
-1022 AGYTFAGWAPEVA
+1022 AGYTFSGWAPEVA

-1056 RNSNGGD
+1056 RDSNGGD

-1092 WFLIVDDTVIGT
+1092 WFLIVDDTVRGT

-1130 VTVSEDII
+1130 VTVSEDIT
-1138 KDYDGEKVTLT
+1138 KDYDGEEIVLT
-1149 ASTDEYTGLVYSYQW
+1149 ASTEEYTGLRYTYQW
-1164 YKDGEE
+1164 YKDGEVLAG
-1170 IKGATGKTLTLD
+1170 KNDKTLTLD

-1201 DSGVVTE
+1201 DSGVITE
-1208 NESVTA
+1208 NDAVST

-1236 DEEDS
+1236 DEKDS
-1241 TVETIESAIT
+1241 TVETTESTVT

-1273 GTGDSYKSGDELTFV
+1273 GTGDSYKSGDELTFA

-1405 IACIGAGIILLRRK
+1405 IACIGAGVILLRRK

>member
-1 MALVLLICMVVSF
+1 MSKNKGFSRVMALVLLICMVVSF

-19 ADVDEAPAVQEEPT
+19 ADVDEAPAVQEE
-33 VQEET
+33 T
-38 VVEESTVKEPV
+38 VVEESTVKKPV
-49 SEEEALV
+49 SEEEAPV

-73 NSIKELFKFHCTT
+73 NSIKELFKFHCTA

-104 NNDMAYDAAR
+104 NNDMAYDAARGVWTATANITNVQTLLSTGVKAPNKVWGKTHYHTDADGNTVRTATIKLVWDANATGQNASGTETTGLWLPDGGVQTVDVWCATAPAAPTIAGSFTRSAGSTVAIRIQDSAYDIPKYAKSYSKVTYFRYLKEGTYKFTPVTKDENGDYWCDLIIDPTSYIDEFNTANKADPAFRLDPNKPLSNFTYKMKYTGSKTDFKTDGSGWSMQSSSYDKTIGETAKTGKVAYVSQYYIVKYTDGVGGKAFADQTYYAAPNGVTPAFNGTPTRTNYNFIGWDTTVADTVTGDVTYTAVWEIAEPVVPSGANSAKELFKFHCTVDDTHADQTYNWFGNYVKYNNDKTYDAER

-142 KTHYHTDADGNK
+142 KTHYHTDADGNT
-154 VITATIKLVWD
+154 VRTATIKLIWNPD
-165 ASASGLNASGTQ
+165 AVGQNASGTE

-198 PAAPTIAALPK
+198 PAAPTIAALPR

-219 QDSTVPFDPKN
+219 QNSTVPFDPKN

-265 TLKITDFAPYVANFN
+265 TLKITDFAPYVTKFN
-280 TRNSNP
+280 TRNNNP

-309 SKTNYAQDGSGWS
+309 SKTDYKQDGTGWS

-342 AQQYSVTYTDGVNGK
+342 SQLCTVTYSDGANGT
-357 AFADQVLYAK
+357 AFADQ
-367 PGSATPDF
+367 S
-375 VGEPT
+375 
-380 RAGYSFVGWTPEVS
+380 
-394 DTVTGDV
+394 
-401 VYTAVWKALSY
+401 
-412 KITFNGN
+412 
-419 GGKVGSAGAYTSK
+419 
-432 KTFET
+432 
-437 DSEVKLASAYDNTR
+437 
-451 GKFVKAL
+451 
-458 SDDYSTNY
+458 
-466 RQIGWNTAKDGSGT
+466 
-480 HYAMNGTMTMPAGNV
+480 
-495 TLYAEW
+495 
-501 EGYEWIHWNATVGE
+501 
-515 GGESITIHEGVT
+515 
-527 GATAKTGTSFK
+527 
-538 LYTGNVGTGYGKVP
+538 
-552 AAYYTPVEAT
+552 
-562 AKDGYY
+562 
-568 FVGWYDVAKD
+568 
-578 ALVSAKTNLTTQD
+578 
-591 FRDLRKLTM
+591 
-600 AESGAV
+600 
-606 LEARFAK
+606 
-613 YLVVTYTDGVEDEDV
+613 
-628 FADQVYSVKPGE
+628 
-640 ATPEFVGTPTRT
+640 
-652 NYDFKGWEPEVSAT
+652 
-666 VTGDVT
+666 
-672 YTAKWEPSTKKMPKN
+672 
-687 ITEADVNKM
+687 
-696 QIRAYAEGTESY
+696 
-708 SSINE
+708 
-713 MLSCS
+713 
-718 PRIYAKGVEYTINP
+718 
-732 VVGNDVDGYTTSV
+732 
-745 TFHFKHG
+745 
-752 DQLEAGAISVFNS
+752 
-765 ERGLG
+765 
-770 YYSDW
+770 
-775 EKWTGNW
+775 
-782 SYDFD
+782 
-787 EYTGA
+787 
-792 AKNGATRPAEQTLT
+792 
-806 LKWVVTVNPRTGRET
+806 
-821 GSWKALD
+821 
-828 KNGNLAGNNT
+828 
-838 AAINN
+838 
-843 VIQVNLKLERTVTY
+843 
-857 TDGVNGVVFADQVY
+857 
-871 TIRNGSVAPAFDGTP
+871 
-886 TREGYKFAGWE
+886 
-897 PAFDATAKIYADTT
+897 
-911 YVAQWIALYTVTYTD
+911 YTVRL
-926 GVDGEEI
+926 GK
-933 FADQSTTVEDGSKT
+933 AT
-947 PAFDG
+947 PAFNG
-952 TPEREGYVFK
+952 STEREGYVFK
-962 GWAPAVAETV
+962 GWAPTVAETV

-978 VAQWTALYT
+978 VAQWNALYT

-1008 DGSKTPA
+1008 AGSKTPA
-1015 FVGTPER
+1015 FPRTPER
-1022 AGYTFAGWAPEVA
+1022 AGYTFSGWAPEVA

-1056 RNSNGGD
+1056 RDSNGGD

-1092 WFLIVDDTVIGT
+1092 WFLIVDDTVRGT

-1130 VTVSEDII
+1130 VTVSEDIT
-1138 KDYDGEKVTLT
+1138 KDYDGEEIVLT
-1149 ASTDEYTGLVYSYQW
+1149 ASTEEYTGLRYAYQW
-1164 YKDGEE
+1164 YKDGEVLAG
-1170 IKGATGKTLTLD
+1170 KNDKTLTLD

-1201 DSGVVTE
+1201 DSGVITE
-1208 NESVTA
+1208 NDAVST

-1221 INKINNSLTYNYNGA
+1221 VNKINNSLTYNYNGA
-1236 DEEDS
+1236 DEKDS
-1241 TVETIESAIT
+1241 TVETTESTVT

-1405 IACIGAGIILLRRK
+1405 IACIGAGVILLRRK

>member
-1 MALVLLICMVVSF
+1 MSKNKGFSRVMALVLLICMVVSF

-19 ADVDEAPAVQEEPT
+19 ADVDEAPAVQEE
-33 VQEET
+33 T
-38 VVEESTVKEPV
+38 VVEESTVKKPV
-49 SEEEALV
+49 SEEEAPV
-56 EENDAETPEQP
+56 EEKDAETPEQP

-73 NSIKELFKFHCTT
+73 NSIKELFKFHCTA

-104 NNDMAYDAAR
+104 NNDMAYDAARGVWTATANITNVQTLLSTGVKAPNKVWGKTHYHTDADGNTVRTATIKLIWNPDAVGQNASGTETTGLWLPDGGVQTVDVWCATAPAAPTIAGSFTRSAGSTVAIRIQDSAYDIPKYAQSYSKVTYFRYLKEGTYKFTPVTKDENGDFWCDLVIDPTSYIDEFNTASKADPAFRLDPNKPLSNFTYKMKYTGSKTDFKTDGSGWSMQSSSYDKTIGETAKTGKVAYVSQYYIVKYTDGVGGKAFADQTYYAAPNGATPAFNGTPTRTNYNFIGWDTTVADTVTGDVTYTAVWEIAEPVVPSGANSAKELFKFHCTVDDTHADQTYNWFGNYVKYNNDKTYDAER

-142 KTHYHTDADGNK
+142 KTHYHTDADGNT
-154 VITATIKLVWD
+154 VRTATIKLIWNPD
-165 ASASGLNASGTQ
+165 AVGQNASGTE

-198 PAAPTIAALPK
+198 PAAPTIAALPR

-219 QDSTVPFDPKN
+219 QNSTVPFDPKN

-265 TLKITDFAPYVANFN
+265 TLKITDFAPYVTKFN
-280 TRNSNP
+280 TRNNNP

-309 SKTNYAQDGSGWS
+309 SKTDYKQDGTGWS

-342 AQQYSVTYTDGVNGK
+342 SQY
-357 AFADQVLYAK
+357 
-367 PGSATPDF
+367 
-375 VGEPT
+375 
-380 RAGYSFVGWTPEVS
+380 
-394 DTVTGDV
+394 
-401 VYTAVWKALSY
+401 
-412 KITFNGN
+412 
-419 GGKVGSAGAYTSK
+419 
-432 KTFET
+432 
-437 DSEVKLASAYDNTR
+437 
-451 GKFVKAL
+451 
-458 SDDYSTNY
+458 
-466 RQIGWNTAKDGSGT
+466 
-480 HYAMNGTMTMPAGNV
+480 
-495 TLYAEW
+495 
-501 EGYEWIHWNATVGE
+501 
-515 GGESITIHEGVT
+515 
-527 GATAKTGTSFK
+527 
-538 LYTGNVGTGYGKVP
+538 
-552 AAYYTPVEAT
+552 
-562 AKDGYY
+562 
-568 FVGWYDVAKD
+568 
-578 ALVSAKTNLTTQD
+578 
-591 FRDLRKLTM
+591 
-600 AESGAV
+600 
-606 LEARFAK
+606 
-613 YLVVTYTDGVEDEDV
+613 
-628 FADQVYSVKPGE
+628 
-640 ATPEFVGTPTRT
+640 
-652 NYDFKGWEPEVSAT
+652 
-666 VTGDVT
+666 
-672 YTAKWEPSTKKMPKN
+672 
-687 ITEADVNKM
+687 
-696 QIRAYAEGTESY
+696 
-708 SSINE
+708 
-713 MLSCS
+713 
-718 PRIYAKGVEYTINP
+718 
-732 VVGNDVDGYTTSV
+732 
-745 TFHFKHG
+745 
-752 DQLEAGAISVFNS
+752 
-765 ERGLG
+765 
-770 YYSDW
+770 
-775 EKWTGNW
+775 
-782 SYDFD
+782 
-787 EYTGA
+787 
-792 AKNGATRPAEQTLT
+792 
-806 LKWVVTVNPRTGRET
+806 
-821 GSWKALD
+821 
-828 KNGNLAGNNT
+828 
-838 AAINN
+838 
-843 VIQVNLKLERTVTY
+843 
-857 TDGVNGVVFADQVY
+857 
-871 TIRNGSVAPAFDGTP
+871 
-886 TREGYKFAGWE
+886 
-897 PAFDATAKIYADTT
+897 
-911 YVAQWIALYTVTYTD
+911 YTVTYTD
-926 GVDGEEI
+926 GINGEV
-933 FADQSTTVEDGSKT
+933 FADQSYTVRLGKAT
-947 PAFDG
+947 PAFNG

-962 GWAPAVAETV
+962 GWAPTVAETV

-978 VAQWTALYT
+978 VAQWNALYT

-1008 DGSKTPA
+1008 AGSKTPA
-1015 FVGTPER
+1015 FDGTPEREGYVFKGWAPTVAETVTGNVTYVAQWNALYTVTYTDGVDGEELFADQSTTVEAGSKTPAFPRTPER
-1022 AGYTFAGWAPEVA
+1022 AGYTFSGWAPAVA
-1035 ETVTENVT
+1035 ETVTKDVT

-1056 RNSNGGD
+1056 RDSNGGD

-1092 WFLIVDDTVIGT
+1092 WFLIVDDTVRGT

-1130 VTVSEDII
+1130 VTVSEDIT
-1138 KDYDGEKVTLT
+1138 KDYDGEKIVLT
-1149 ASTDEYTGLVYSYQW
+1149 ASTEEYTGLRYAYQW
-1164 YKDGEE
+1164 YKDGEVLAG
-1170 IKGATGKTLTLD
+1170 KNDKTLTLD

-1201 DSGVVTE
+1201 DSGVITE
-1208 NESVTA
+1208 NDAVST

-1221 INKINNSLTYNYNGA
+1221 INKVNNSLTYNYNGA
-1236 DEEDS
+1236 DEKDS

-1273 GTGDSYKSGDELTFV
+1273 GTGDSYKSGDELTFA

-1405 IACIGAGIILLRRK
+1405 IACIGAGVILLRRK

>member
-1 MALVLLICMVVSF
+1 MSKNKGFSRVMALVLLICMVVSF

-19 ADVDEAPAVQEEPT
+19 ADVDEAPAVQEE
-33 VQEET
+33 T
-38 VVEESTVKEPV
+38 VVEESTVKKPV
-49 SEEEALV
+49 SEEEAPV

-73 NSIKELFKFHCTT
+73 NSIKELFKFHCTA

-104 NNDMAYDAAR
+104 NNDIAYDAAR

-142 KTHYHTDADGNK
+142 KTHYHTNADGNT
-154 VITATIKLVWD
+154 VRTATIKLVWD
-165 ASASGLNASGTQ
+165 ANATGQNASGTETTGLWLPDGGVQ
-177 TTGLWLPD
+177 TVDVWCATAPAAPTIAGSFTRSAGSTVAIRIQDSAYDIPKYAKSYSKVTYFRYLKEGTYKFTPVTKDENGDYWCDLIIDPTSYIDEFNTANKADPAFRLDPNKPLSNFTYKMKYTGSKTDFKTDGSGWSMQSSSYDKTIGETAKTGKVAYVSQYYIVKYTDGVGGKAFADQTYYAAPNGATPAFNGTPTRTNYNFIGWDTTVADTVTGDVTYTAVWEIAEPVVPSGANSAKELFKFHCTVDDTHADQTYNWFGSYVKYNNDKTYDAERGVWTASANITNVQTLLSTGVKAPNKVWGKTHYHTDADGNTVRTATIKLIWNPDAVGQNASGTETTGLWLPD

-198 PAAPTIAALPK
+198 PAAPTIAALPR

-219 QDSTVPFDPKN
+219 QNSTVPFDPKN

-265 TLKITDFAPYVANFN
+265 TLKITDFAPYVTKFN
-280 TRNSNP
+280 TRNNNP

-309 SKTNYAQDGSGWS
+309 SKTDYKQDGSGWS

-342 AQQYSVTYTDGVNGK
+342 SQY
-357 AFADQVLYAK
+357 
-367 PGSATPDF
+367 
-375 VGEPT
+375 
-380 RAGYSFVGWTPEVS
+380 
-394 DTVTGDV
+394 
-401 VYTAVWKALSY
+401 
-412 KITFNGN
+412 
-419 GGKVGSAGAYTSK
+419 
-432 KTFET
+432 
-437 DSEVKLASAYDNTR
+437 
-451 GKFVKAL
+451 
-458 SDDYSTNY
+458 
-466 RQIGWNTAKDGSGT
+466 
-480 HYAMNGTMTMPAGNV
+480 
-495 TLYAEW
+495 
-501 EGYEWIHWNATVGE
+501 
-515 GGESITIHEGVT
+515 
-527 GATAKTGTSFK
+527 
-538 LYTGNVGTGYGKVP
+538 
-552 AAYYTPVEAT
+552 
-562 AKDGYY
+562 
-568 FVGWYDVAKD
+568 
-578 ALVSAKTNLTTQD
+578 
-591 FRDLRKLTM
+591 
-600 AESGAV
+600 
-606 LEARFAK
+606 
-613 YLVVTYTDGVEDEDV
+613 
-628 FADQVYSVKPGE
+628 
-640 ATPEFVGTPTRT
+640 
-652 NYDFKGWEPEVSAT
+652 
-666 VTGDVT
+666 
-672 YTAKWEPSTKKMPKN
+672 
-687 ITEADVNKM
+687 
-696 QIRAYAEGTESY
+696 
-708 SSINE
+708 
-713 MLSCS
+713 
-718 PRIYAKGVEYTINP
+718 
-732 VVGNDVDGYTTSV
+732 
-745 TFHFKHG
+745 
-752 DQLEAGAISVFNS
+752 
-765 ERGLG
+765 
-770 YYSDW
+770 
-775 EKWTGNW
+775 
-782 SYDFD
+782 
-787 EYTGA
+787 
-792 AKNGATRPAEQTLT
+792 
-806 LKWVVTVNPRTGRET
+806 
-821 GSWKALD
+821 
-828 KNGNLAGNNT
+828 
-838 AAINN
+838 
-843 VIQVNLKLERTVTY
+843 
-857 TDGVNGVVFADQVY
+857 
-871 TIRNGSVAPAFDGTP
+871 
-886 TREGYKFAGWE
+886 
-897 PAFDATAKIYADTT
+897 
-911 YVAQWIALYTVTYTD
+911 YTVTYTD
-926 GVDGEEI
+926 GINGEV
-933 FADQSTTVEDGSKT
+933 FADQSYTVRLGKAT

-962 GWAPAVAETV
+962 GWAPTVAETV

-978 VAQWTALYT
+978 VAQWNALYT

-1008 DGSKTPA
+1008 AGSKTPA
-1015 FVGTPER
+1015 FPRTPER
-1022 AGYTFAGWAPEVA
+1022 AGYTFAGWIPAVA
-1035 ETVTENVT
+1035 ETVTKDVT

-1056 RNSNGGD
+1056 RDSNGGD

-1092 WFLIVDDTVIGT
+1092 WFLIVDDTVRGT

-1130 VTVSEDII
+1130 VTVSEDIT
-1138 KDYDGEKVTLT
+1138 KDYDGEEIVLT
-1149 ASTDEYTGLVYSYQW
+1149 ASTEEYTGLRYAYQW
-1164 YKDGEE
+1164 YKDGEVLAG
-1170 IKGATGKTLTLD
+1170 KNDKTLTLD

-1201 DSGVVTE
+1201 DSGVITE
-1208 NESVTA
+1208 NDAVST

-1221 INKINNSLTYNYNGA
+1221 VNKINNSLTYNYNGA
-1236 DEEDS
+1236 DEKDS

-1273 GTGDSYKSGDELTFV
+1273 GTGDSYKSGDELTFA

-1351 LVWYDKDGKRVNSE
+1351 LVWYDKDGKRVDSE

-1405 IACIGAGIILLRRK
+1405 IACIGAGVILFRRK

>member
-1 MALVLLICMVVSF
+1 MSKNKGFSRVMALVLLICMVVSF

-19 ADVDEAPAVQEEPT
+19 ADVDEAPAVQEE
-33 VQEET
+33 T
-38 VVEESTVKEPV
+38 VVEESTVKKPV
-49 SEEEALV
+49 SEEEAPV

-73 NSIKELFKFHCTT
+73 NSIKELFKFHCTA

-114 GVWTASANITNV
+114 GVWTATANITNVQTLLSTGVKAPNKVWGKTHYHTDADGNTVRTATIKLVWDANATGQNASGTETTGLWLPDGGVQTVDVWCATAPAAPTIAGSFTRSAGSTVAIRIQDSAYDIPKYAQSYSKVTYFRYLKEGTYEFTPVTKDENGDFWCDLVIDPTSYIDEFNTANKADPAFRLDPNKPLSNFTYKMKYTGSKTDFKTDGSGWSMQSSSYDKTIGETAKTGKVAYVSQYYIVKYTDGVGGKAFADQTYYAAPNGATPAFNGTPTRTNYNFIGWDTTVADTVTGDVTYTAVWEIAEPVVPSGANSAKELFKFHCTVDDTHADQTYNWFGNYVKYNNDKTYDAERGIWTASANITNV

-142 KTHYHTDADGNK
+142 KTHYHTDADGNT
-154 VITATIKLVWD
+154 VRTATIKLVWD
-165 ASASGLNASGTQ
+165 ANATGQNASGTE

-198 PAAPTIAALPK
+198 PAAPTIAALPR

-219 QDSTVPFDPKN
+219 QNSTVPFDPKN

-265 TLKITDFAPYVANFN
+265 TLKITDFAPYVTKFN
-280 TRNSNP
+280 TRNNNP

-309 SKTNYAQDGSGWS
+309 SKTDYKQDGSGWS

-342 AQQYSVTYTDGVNGK
+342 SQY
-357 AFADQVLYAK
+357 
-367 PGSATPDF
+367 
-375 VGEPT
+375 
-380 RAGYSFVGWTPEVS
+380 
-394 DTVTGDV
+394 
-401 VYTAVWKALSY
+401 
-412 KITFNGN
+412 
-419 GGKVGSAGAYTSK
+419 
-432 KTFET
+432 
-437 DSEVKLASAYDNTR
+437 
-451 GKFVKAL
+451 
-458 SDDYSTNY
+458 
-466 RQIGWNTAKDGSGT
+466 
-480 HYAMNGTMTMPAGNV
+480 
-495 TLYAEW
+495 
-501 EGYEWIHWNATVGE
+501 
-515 GGESITIHEGVT
+515 
-527 GATAKTGTSFK
+527 
-538 LYTGNVGTGYGKVP
+538 
-552 AAYYTPVEAT
+552 
-562 AKDGYY
+562 
-568 FVGWYDVAKD
+568 
-578 ALVSAKTNLTTQD
+578 
-591 FRDLRKLTM
+591 
-600 AESGAV
+600 
-606 LEARFAK
+606 
-613 YLVVTYTDGVEDEDV
+613 
-628 FADQVYSVKPGE
+628 
-640 ATPEFVGTPTRT
+640 
-652 NYDFKGWEPEVSAT
+652 
-666 VTGDVT
+666 
-672 YTAKWEPSTKKMPKN
+672 
-687 ITEADVNKM
+687 
-696 QIRAYAEGTESY
+696 
-708 SSINE
+708 
-713 MLSCS
+713 
-718 PRIYAKGVEYTINP
+718 
-732 VVGNDVDGYTTSV
+732 
-745 TFHFKHG
+745 
-752 DQLEAGAISVFNS
+752 
-765 ERGLG
+765 
-770 YYSDW
+770 
-775 EKWTGNW
+775 
-782 SYDFD
+782 
-787 EYTGA
+787 
-792 AKNGATRPAEQTLT
+792 
-806 LKWVVTVNPRTGRET
+806 
-821 GSWKALD
+821 
-828 KNGNLAGNNT
+828 
-838 AAINN
+838 
-843 VIQVNLKLERTVTY
+843 
-857 TDGVNGVVFADQVY
+857 
-871 TIRNGSVAPAFDGTP
+871 
-886 TREGYKFAGWE
+886 
-897 PAFDATAKIYADTT
+897 
-911 YVAQWIALYTVTYTD
+911 YTVTYTD
-926 GVDGEEI
+926 GINGEV
-933 FADQSTTVEDGSKT
+933 FADQSYTVRLGKTT

-962 GWAPAVAETV
+962 GWAPTVAETV

-978 VAQWTALYT
+978 VAQWNALYT

-1008 DGSKTPA
+1008 AGSKTPA
-1015 FVGTPER
+1015 FPRTPER

-1056 RNSNGGD
+1056 RDSNGGD

-1078 AIVASPRAGYTEDG
+1078 AIVASPRDGYTEDG
-1092 WFLIVDDTVIGT
+1092 WFLIVDDTVRGT

-1130 VTVSEDII
+1130 VTVSEDIT
-1138 KDYDGEKVTLT
+1138 KDYDGEEIVLT
-1149 ASTDEYTGLVYSYQW
+1149 ASTEEYTGLRYAYQW
-1164 YKDGEE
+1164 YKDGEVLAG
-1170 IKGATGKTLTLD
+1170 KNDKTLTLD

-1201 DSGVVTE
+1201 DSGVITE
-1208 NESVTA
+1208 NDAVST

-1236 DEEDS
+1236 DEKDS

-1405 IACIGAGIILLRRK
+1405 IACIGAGVILLRRK

>member
-1 MALVLLICMVVSF
+1 MSKNKGFSRVMALVLLICMVVSF

-19 ADVDEAPAVQEEPT
+19 ADVDEAPAVQEE
-33 VQEET
+33 T
-38 VVEESTVKEPV
+38 VVEESTVKKPV
-49 SEEEALV
+49 SEEEAPV

-73 NSIKELFKFHCTT
+73 NSIKELFKFHCTA

-104 NNDMAYDAAR
+104 NNDMAYDAARGVWTATANITNVQTLLSTGVKAPNKVWGKTHYHTDADGNTVRTATIKLVWDANATGQNASGTETTGLWLPDGGVQTVDVWCATAPAAPTIAGSFTRSAGSTVAIRIQDSAYDIPKYAKSYSKVTYFRYLKEGTYKFTPVTKDENGDYWCDLIIDPTSYIDEFNTANKADPAFRLDPNKPLSNFTYKMKYTGSKTDFKTDGSGWSMQSSSYDKTIGETAKTGKVAYVSQYYIVKCTDGVGGKAFADQTYYAAPNGATPAFNGTPTRTNYNFIGWDTTVADTVTGDVTYTAVWEIAEPVVPSGANSAKELFKFHCTVDDTHADQTYNWFGNYVKYNNDKTYDAER

-142 KTHYHTDADGNK
+142 KTHYHTDADGNT
-154 VITATIKLVWD
+154 VRTATIKLIWNPD
-165 ASASGLNASGTQ
+165 AVGQNASGTE

-198 PAAPTIAALPK
+198 PAAPTIAALPR

-219 QDSTVPFDPKN
+219 QNSTVPFDPKN

-245 KEGTYEFTPVTKDEN
+245 KKGTYEFTPVTKDEN

-265 TLKITDFAPYVANFN
+265 TLKITDFAPYVTKFN
-280 TRNSNP
+280 TRNNNP

-309 SKTNYAQDGSGWS
+309 SKTDYKQDGSGWS

-342 AQQYSVTYTDGVNGK
+342 SQYYTVTYSDG
-357 AFADQVLYAK
+357 A
-367 PGSATPDF
+367 
-375 VGEPT
+375 
-380 RAGYSFVGWTPEVS
+380 
-394 DTVTGDV
+394 
-401 VYTAVWKALSY
+401 
-412 KITFNGN
+412 
-419 GGKVGSAGAYTSK
+419 
-432 KTFET
+432 
-437 DSEVKLASAYDNTR
+437 
-451 GKFVKAL
+451 
-458 SDDYSTNY
+458 
-466 RQIGWNTAKDGSGT
+466 
-480 HYAMNGTMTMPAGNV
+480 NGT
-495 TLYAEW
+495 
-501 EGYEWIHWNATVGE
+501 
-515 GGESITIHEGVT
+515 
-527 GATAKTGTSFK
+527 
-538 LYTGNVGTGYGKVP
+538 
-552 AAYYTPVEAT
+552 
-562 AKDGYY
+562 
-568 FVGWYDVAKD
+568 
-578 ALVSAKTNLTTQD
+578 
-591 FRDLRKLTM
+591 
-600 AESGAV
+600 
-606 LEARFAK
+606 
-613 YLVVTYTDGVEDEDV
+613 V
-628 FADQVYSVKPGE
+628 FADQS
-640 ATPEFVGTPTRT
+640 
-652 NYDFKGWEPEVSAT
+652 
-666 VTGDVT
+666 
-672 YTAKWEPSTKKMPKN
+672 
-687 ITEADVNKM
+687 
-696 QIRAYAEGTESY
+696 
-708 SSINE
+708 
-713 MLSCS
+713 
-718 PRIYAKGVEYTINP
+718 
-732 VVGNDVDGYTTSV
+732 
-745 TFHFKHG
+745 
-752 DQLEAGAISVFNS
+752 
-765 ERGLG
+765 
-770 YYSDW
+770 
-775 EKWTGNW
+775 
-782 SYDFD
+782 
-787 EYTGA
+787 
-792 AKNGATRPAEQTLT
+792 
-806 LKWVVTVNPRTGRET
+806 
-821 GSWKALD
+821 
-828 KNGNLAGNNT
+828 
-838 AAINN
+838 
-843 VIQVNLKLERTVTY
+843 
-857 TDGVNGVVFADQVY
+857 
-871 TIRNGSVAPAFDGTP
+871 
-886 TREGYKFAGWE
+886 
-897 PAFDATAKIYADTT
+897 
-911 YVAQWIALYTVTYTD
+911 YTVRL
-926 GVDGEEI
+926 GK
-933 FADQSTTVEDGSKT
+933 AT
-947 PAFDG
+947 PAFNG

-962 GWAPAVAETV
+962 GWAPTVAETV

-978 VAQWTALYT
+978 VAQWNALYT

-1008 DGSKTPA
+1008 AGSKTPA
-1015 FVGTPER
+1015 FPRTPER
-1022 AGYTFAGWAPEVA
+1022 AGYTFSGWAPAVA
-1035 ETVTENVT
+1035 ETVTKDVT

-1056 RNSNGGD
+1056 RDSNGGD

-1092 WFLIVDDTVIGT
+1092 WFLIVDDTVRGT

-1130 VTVSEDII
+1130 VTVSEDIT
-1138 KDYDGEKVTLT
+1138 KDYDGEEIVLT
-1149 ASTDEYTGLVYSYQW
+1149 ASTEEYTGLRYAYQW
-1164 YKDGEE
+1164 YKDGEVLAG
-1170 IKGATGKTLTLD
+1170 KNDKTLTLD

-1201 DSGVVTE
+1201 DSGVITE
-1208 NESVTA
+1208 NDAVST

-1221 INKINNSLTYNYNGA
+1221 VNKINNSLTYNYNGA
-1236 DEEDS
+1236 DEKDS

-1351 LVWYDKDGKRVNSE
+1351 LVWYDKDGKRVDSE

-1405 IACIGAGIILLRRK
+1405 IACIGAGVILLRRK

>member
-1 MALVLLICMVVSF
+1 MSKNKGFSRVMALVLLICMVVSF

-19 ADVDEAPAVQEEPT
+19 ADVDEAPAVQEE
-33 VQEET
+33 T
-38 VVEESTVKEPV
+38 VVEESTVKKPV
-49 SEEEALV
+49 SEEEAPV

-73 NSIKELFKFHCTT
+73 NSIKELFKFHCTA

-104 NNDMAYDAAR
+104 NNDIAYDAARGVWTATANITNVQTLLSTGVKAPNKVWGKTHYHTDADGNTVRTATIKLVWDANATGQNASGTETTGLWLPDGGVQTVDVWCATAPAAPTIAGSFTRSAGSTVAIRIQDSAYDIPKYAKSYSKVTYFRYLKEGTYKFTPVTKDENGDYWCDLIIDPTSYIDEFNTANKADPAFRLDPNKPLSNFTYKMKYTGSKTDFKTDGSGWSMQSSSYDKTIGETAKTGKVAYVSQYYIVKYTDGVGGKAFADQTYYAAPNGATPAFNGTPTRTNYNFIGWDTTVADTVTGDVTYTAVWEIAEPVVPSGANSAKELFKFHCTVDDTHADQTYNWFGNYVKYNNDKTYDAER

-142 KTHYHTDADGNK
+142 KTHYHTDADGNT
-154 VITATIKLVWD
+154 VRTATIKLIWNPD
-165 ASASGLNASGTQ
+165 AVGQNASGTE

-198 PAAPTIAALPK
+198 PAAPTIAALPR

-219 QDSTVPFDPKN
+219 QNSTVPFDPKN

-245 KEGTYEFTPVTKDEN
+245 KKGTYEFTPVTKDEN

-265 TLKITDFAPYVANFN
+265 TLKITDFAPYVTKFN
-280 TRNSNP
+280 TRNNNP

-309 SKTNYAQDGSGWS
+309 SKTDYKQDGSGWS

-342 AQQYSVTYTDGVNGK
+342 SQYYTVTYSDG
-357 AFADQVLYAK
+357 A
-367 PGSATPDF
+367 
-375 VGEPT
+375 
-380 RAGYSFVGWTPEVS
+380 
-394 DTVTGDV
+394 
-401 VYTAVWKALSY
+401 
-412 KITFNGN
+412 
-419 GGKVGSAGAYTSK
+419 
-432 KTFET
+432 
-437 DSEVKLASAYDNTR
+437 
-451 GKFVKAL
+451 
-458 SDDYSTNY
+458 
-466 RQIGWNTAKDGSGT
+466 
-480 HYAMNGTMTMPAGNV
+480 NGT
-495 TLYAEW
+495 
-501 EGYEWIHWNATVGE
+501 
-515 GGESITIHEGVT
+515 
-527 GATAKTGTSFK
+527 
-538 LYTGNVGTGYGKVP
+538 
-552 AAYYTPVEAT
+552 
-562 AKDGYY
+562 
-568 FVGWYDVAKD
+568 
-578 ALVSAKTNLTTQD
+578 
-591 FRDLRKLTM
+591 
-600 AESGAV
+600 
-606 LEARFAK
+606 
-613 YLVVTYTDGVEDEDV
+613 V
-628 FADQVYSVKPGE
+628 FADQS
-640 ATPEFVGTPTRT
+640 
-652 NYDFKGWEPEVSAT
+652 
-666 VTGDVT
+666 
-672 YTAKWEPSTKKMPKN
+672 
-687 ITEADVNKM
+687 
-696 QIRAYAEGTESY
+696 
-708 SSINE
+708 
-713 MLSCS
+713 
-718 PRIYAKGVEYTINP
+718 
-732 VVGNDVDGYTTSV
+732 
-745 TFHFKHG
+745 
-752 DQLEAGAISVFNS
+752 
-765 ERGLG
+765 
-770 YYSDW
+770 
-775 EKWTGNW
+775 
-782 SYDFD
+782 
-787 EYTGA
+787 
-792 AKNGATRPAEQTLT
+792 
-806 LKWVVTVNPRTGRET
+806 
-821 GSWKALD
+821 
-828 KNGNLAGNNT
+828 
-838 AAINN
+838 
-843 VIQVNLKLERTVTY
+843 
-857 TDGVNGVVFADQVY
+857 
-871 TIRNGSVAPAFDGTP
+871 
-886 TREGYKFAGWE
+886 
-897 PAFDATAKIYADTT
+897 
-911 YVAQWIALYTVTYTD
+911 YTVRL
-926 GVDGEEI
+926 GK
-933 FADQSTTVEDGSKT
+933 AT
-947 PAFDG
+947 PAFNG

-962 GWAPAVAETV
+962 GWAPTVAETV

-978 VAQWTALYT
+978 VAQWNALYT

-1008 DGSKTPA
+1008 AGSKTPA
-1015 FVGTPER
+1015 FPRTPER
-1022 AGYTFAGWAPEVA
+1022 AGYTFSGWAPAVA
-1035 ETVTENVT
+1035 ETVTKDVT

-1056 RNSNGGD
+1056 RDSNGGD

-1092 WFLIVDDTVIGT
+1092 WFLIVDDTVRGT

-1130 VTVSEDII
+1130 VTVSEDIT
-1138 KDYDGEKVTLT
+1138 KDYDGEEIVLT
-1149 ASTDEYTGLVYSYQW
+1149 ASTEEYTGLRYAYQW
-1164 YKDGEE
+1164 YKDGEVLAG
-1170 IKGATGKTLTLD
+1170 KNDKTLTLD

-1201 DSGVVTE
+1201 DSGVITE
-1208 NESVTA
+1208 NDAVST

-1221 INKINNSLTYNYNGA
+1221 VNKINNSLTYNYNGA
-1236 DEEDS
+1236 DEKDS

-1351 LVWYDKDGKRVNSE
+1351 LVWYDKDGKRVDSE

-1405 IACIGAGIILLRRK
+1405 IACIGAGVILLRRK

>member
-1 MALVLLICMVVSF
+1 MSKNKGFSRVMALVLLICMVVSF

-19 ADVDEAPAVQEEPT
+19 ADVDEAPAVQEE
-33 VQEET
+33 T
-38 VVEESTVKEPV
+38 VVEESTVKKPV
-49 SEEEALV
+49 SEEEAPV

-73 NSIKELFKFHCTT
+73 NSIKELFKFHCTA

-104 NNDMAYDAAR
+104 NNDMAYDAARGVWTATANITNVQTLLSTGVKAPNKVWGKTHYHTDADGNTVRTATIKLIWNPDAVGQNASGTETTGLWLPDGGVQTVDVWCATAPAAPTIAGSFTRSAGSTVAIRIQDSAYDIPKYAQSYSKVTYFRYLKEGTYEFTPVTKDENGDFWCDLVIDPTSYIDEFNTANKADPAFRLDPNKPLSNFTYKMKYTGSKTDFKTDGSGWSMQSSSYDKTIGETAKTGKVAYVSQYYIVKYTDGVGGKAFADQTHYAAPNGATPAFNGTPTRTNYNFIGWDTTVADTVTGDVTYTAVWEIAEPVVPSGANSAKELFKFHCTVDDTHADQTYNWFGNYVKYNNDKTYDAER

-142 KTHYHTDADGNK
+142 KTHYHTDADGNT
-154 VITATIKLVWD
+154 VRTATIKLIWNPD
-165 ASASGLNASGTQ
+165 AVGQNASGTE

-198 PAAPTIAALPK
+198 PAAPTIAALPR

-219 QDSTVPFDPKN
+219 QNSTVPFDPKN

-265 TLKITDFAPYVANFN
+265 TLKITDFAPYVTKFN
-280 TRNSNP
+280 TRNNNP

-309 SKTNYAQDGSGWS
+309 SKTDYKQDGSGWS

-342 AQQYSVTYTDGVNGK
+342 SQY
-357 AFADQVLYAK
+357 
-367 PGSATPDF
+367 
-375 VGEPT
+375 
-380 RAGYSFVGWTPEVS
+380 
-394 DTVTGDV
+394 
-401 VYTAVWKALSY
+401 
-412 KITFNGN
+412 
-419 GGKVGSAGAYTSK
+419 
-432 KTFET
+432 
-437 DSEVKLASAYDNTR
+437 
-451 GKFVKAL
+451 
-458 SDDYSTNY
+458 
-466 RQIGWNTAKDGSGT
+466 
-480 HYAMNGTMTMPAGNV
+480 
-495 TLYAEW
+495 
-501 EGYEWIHWNATVGE
+501 
-515 GGESITIHEGVT
+515 
-527 GATAKTGTSFK
+527 
-538 LYTGNVGTGYGKVP
+538 
-552 AAYYTPVEAT
+552 
-562 AKDGYY
+562 
-568 FVGWYDVAKD
+568 
-578 ALVSAKTNLTTQD
+578 
-591 FRDLRKLTM
+591 
-600 AESGAV
+600 
-606 LEARFAK
+606 
-613 YLVVTYTDGVEDEDV
+613 
-628 FADQVYSVKPGE
+628 
-640 ATPEFVGTPTRT
+640 
-652 NYDFKGWEPEVSAT
+652 
-666 VTGDVT
+666 
-672 YTAKWEPSTKKMPKN
+672 
-687 ITEADVNKM
+687 
-696 QIRAYAEGTESY
+696 
-708 SSINE
+708 
-713 MLSCS
+713 
-718 PRIYAKGVEYTINP
+718 
-732 VVGNDVDGYTTSV
+732 
-745 TFHFKHG
+745 
-752 DQLEAGAISVFNS
+752 
-765 ERGLG
+765 
-770 YYSDW
+770 
-775 EKWTGNW
+775 
-782 SYDFD
+782 
-787 EYTGA
+787 
-792 AKNGATRPAEQTLT
+792 
-806 LKWVVTVNPRTGRET
+806 
-821 GSWKALD
+821 
-828 KNGNLAGNNT
+828 
-838 AAINN
+838 
-843 VIQVNLKLERTVTY
+843 
-857 TDGVNGVVFADQVY
+857 
-871 TIRNGSVAPAFDGTP
+871 
-886 TREGYKFAGWE
+886 
-897 PAFDATAKIYADTT
+897 
-911 YVAQWIALYTVTYTD
+911 YTVTYTD
-926 GVDGEEI
+926 GINGEV
-933 FADQSTTVEDGSKT
+933 FADQSYTVRLGKAT
-947 PAFDG
+947 PAFNG

-962 GWAPAVAETV
+962 GWAPTVAETV

-978 VAQWTALYT
+978 VAQWNALYT

-1008 DGSKTPA
+1008 AGSKTPA
-1015 FVGTPER
+1015 FPRTPER
-1022 AGYTFAGWAPEVA
+1022 AGYTFSGWAPEVA

-1056 RNSNGGD
+1056 RDSNGGD

-1092 WFLIVDDTVIGT
+1092 WFLIVDDTIRGT

-1130 VTVSEDII
+1130 VTVSEDIT
-1138 KDYDGEKVTLT
+1138 KDYDGEEIVLT
-1149 ASTDEYTGLVYSYQW
+1149 ASTEEYTGLRYAYQW
-1164 YKDGEE
+1164 YKDGEVLAG
-1170 IKGATGKTLTLD
+1170 KNDKTLTLD

-1201 DSGVVTE
+1201 DSGVITE
-1208 NESVTA
+1208 NDDVST

-1221 INKINNSLTYNYNGA
+1221 VNKVNNSLTYNYNGA
-1236 DEEDS
+1236 DEKDS
-1241 TVETIESAIT
+1241 TVETTESTVT

-1391 SSNIALYAAAMFAS
+1391 SSNIARYAAAMFAS
-1405 IACIGAGIILLRRK
+1405 IACIGAGVILLRRK

>member
-1 MALVLLICMVVSF
+1 MSKNKGFSRVMALVLLICMVVSF

-19 ADVDEAPAVQEEPT
+19 ADVDEAPAVQEE
-33 VQEET
+33 T
-38 VVEESTVKEPV
+38 VVEESTVKKPV
-49 SEEEALV
+49 SEEEAPV
-56 EENDAETPEQP
+56 EEKDAETPEQP

-73 NSIKELFKFHCTT
+73 NSIKELFKFHCTA

-142 KTHYHTDADGNK
+142 KTHYHTDADGNT
-154 VITATIKLVWD
+154 VRTATIKLIWNPD
-165 ASASGLNASGTQ
+165 AVGQNASGTE

-198 PAAPTIAALPK
+198 PAAPTIAALPR

-219 QDSTVPFDPKN
+219 QNSTVPFDPKN

-265 TLKITDFAPYVANFN
+265 TLKITDFAPYVTKFN
-280 TRNSNP
+280 TRNNNP

-297 TATFEWTLKYTG
+297 TATFEWALKYTG
-309 SKTNYAQDGSGWS
+309 SKTDYKQDGTGWS

-342 AQQYSVTYTDGVNGK
+342 SQY
-357 AFADQVLYAK
+357 
-367 PGSATPDF
+367 
-375 VGEPT
+375 
-380 RAGYSFVGWTPEVS
+380 
-394 DTVTGDV
+394 
-401 VYTAVWKALSY
+401 
-412 KITFNGN
+412 
-419 GGKVGSAGAYTSK
+419 
-432 KTFET
+432 
-437 DSEVKLASAYDNTR
+437 
-451 GKFVKAL
+451 
-458 SDDYSTNY
+458 
-466 RQIGWNTAKDGSGT
+466 
-480 HYAMNGTMTMPAGNV
+480 
-495 TLYAEW
+495 
-501 EGYEWIHWNATVGE
+501 
-515 GGESITIHEGVT
+515 
-527 GATAKTGTSFK
+527 
-538 LYTGNVGTGYGKVP
+538 
-552 AAYYTPVEAT
+552 
-562 AKDGYY
+562 
-568 FVGWYDVAKD
+568 
-578 ALVSAKTNLTTQD
+578 
-591 FRDLRKLTM
+591 
-600 AESGAV
+600 
-606 LEARFAK
+606 
-613 YLVVTYTDGVEDEDV
+613 
-628 FADQVYSVKPGE
+628 
-640 ATPEFVGTPTRT
+640 
-652 NYDFKGWEPEVSAT
+652 
-666 VTGDVT
+666 
-672 YTAKWEPSTKKMPKN
+672 
-687 ITEADVNKM
+687 
-696 QIRAYAEGTESY
+696 
-708 SSINE
+708 
-713 MLSCS
+713 
-718 PRIYAKGVEYTINP
+718 
-732 VVGNDVDGYTTSV
+732 
-745 TFHFKHG
+745 
-752 DQLEAGAISVFNS
+752 
-765 ERGLG
+765 
-770 YYSDW
+770 
-775 EKWTGNW
+775 
-782 SYDFD
+782 
-787 EYTGA
+787 
-792 AKNGATRPAEQTLT
+792 
-806 LKWVVTVNPRTGRET
+806 
-821 GSWKALD
+821 
-828 KNGNLAGNNT
+828 
-838 AAINN
+838 
-843 VIQVNLKLERTVTY
+843 
-857 TDGVNGVVFADQVY
+857 
-871 TIRNGSVAPAFDGTP
+871 
-886 TREGYKFAGWE
+886 
-897 PAFDATAKIYADTT
+897 
-911 YVAQWIALYTVTYTD
+911 YTVTYTD
-926 GVDGEEI
+926 GINGEV
-933 FADQSTTVEDGSKT
+933 FADQSYTVRLGKAT
-947 PAFDG
+947 PAFNG

-962 GWAPAVAETV
+962 GWAPTVAETV

-978 VAQWTALYT
+978 VAQWNALYT

-1008 DGSKTPA
+1008 AGSKTPA
-1015 FVGTPER
+1015 FPRTPER
-1022 AGYTFAGWAPEVA
+1022 AGYTFSGWAPEVA

-1056 RNSNGGD
+1056 RDSNGGD

-1078 AIVASPRAGYTEDG
+1078 AIVASPRDGYTEDG
-1092 WFLIVDDTVIGT
+1092 WFLIVDDTVRGT

-1130 VTVSEDII
+1130 VTVSEDIT
-1138 KDYDGEKVTLT
+1138 KDYDGEEIVLT
-1149 ASTDEYTGLVYSYQW
+1149 ASTEEYTGLRYAYQW
-1164 YKDGEE
+1164 YKDGEVLAG
-1170 IKGATGKTLTLD
+1170 KNDKTLTLD

-1201 DSGVVTE
+1201 DSGVITE
-1208 NESVTA
+1208 NDAVST

-1221 INKINNSLTYNYNGA
+1221 VNKINNSLTYNYNGA

-1241 TVETIESAIT
+1241 TVETTESTVT

-1273 GTGDSYKSGDELTFV
+1273 GTGDSYKSGDELTFA

-1405 IACIGAGIILLRRK
+1405 IACIGAGVILLRRK